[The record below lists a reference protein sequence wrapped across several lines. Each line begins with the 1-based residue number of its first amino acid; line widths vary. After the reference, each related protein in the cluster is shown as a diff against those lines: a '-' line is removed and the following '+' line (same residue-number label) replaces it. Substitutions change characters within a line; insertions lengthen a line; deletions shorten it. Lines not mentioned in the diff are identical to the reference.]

1 MNSNN
6 VLQKVRMMV
15 FGFLMLFIL
24 NPISVSANGVSDA
37 IQKVVNVYPNSC
49 SYFTSDGKSDSNS
62 SDSRCSLVNI
72 PSRGGLPSGKTV
84 KDAKGGNAW
93 SCHGFA
99 EYVWYVVF
107 GHCTNTQAKKISAS
121 ELKVGDFIR
130 FTGHSAI
137 YLGENGN
144 YYYVYD
150 SNWASPAD
158 NKVRYNHTIS
168 KSRGI
173 EYCYRATNY
182 DSVANDS
189 PALAIKNPTIVGTY
203 WGNMTDIT
211 FRPVVII
218 NNPETVEK
226 VRFAVWTTGDQSDL
240 KWYDANYNGIGGYFK
255 DIDFTDFA
263 NKLYICHV
271 YVYGYNGNVQSV
283 EMERLDNYDYSKPS
297 IRGVYWGNATDTTF
311 RPVVAI
317 SNPTSIRSVRFAVWS
332 TSDQGDLKWYDANY
346 NGAGDYF
353 KDIEYGSFV
362 SQHYFCHIYIYGND
376 GSTQAIALNDF
387 DTYNAEGNFET
398 VTGGVGCVSIRGWA
412 FDRSN
417 KNESVYIHCYAKDS
431 AGKATLIGITLA
443 NLERPDVNNAY
454 SVGNNHGFSEKFI
467 TSLSGTY
474 TIEASAINIGG
485 GKVVTFLGAKTVTI
499 TQPTI
504 YFDSCGGNE
513 CTPRNVI
520 NMEHYGVLPNTSR
533 SGYIFDGWYTEK
545 EDGEKVEEDDIIMLT
560 NDQTLYAHWTK
571 KCEHMNV
578 EVKNSNKPS
587 CIEKGYTGDIY
598 CKDCGIKLSAGTTIA
613 KTDHIWDAGK
623 ITKVATC
630 TESGTKT
637 YTCTNCNTTKTEE
650 IPATGNHQNTELRNV
665 KEATCA
671 QEGYTGDTYCKD
683 CGTKLSSGTAIAK
696 TDHTWDSGKVTKA
709 ATCTESGTKT
719 YTCTSCNTTKTE
731 EIPATGN
738 HQNTELRNVKEATCA
753 QEGYTGDTY
762 CKDCGTKLASG
773 KIIAKTDH
781 IWDTGRITKAAT
793 CKESGTKTY
802 TCTSCNT
809 TKTEEIP
816 ATGNHQNTELRNV
829 KEATC
834 TEEGYTGDTYCK
846 DCGTK
851 LSSGETIAKTEHTW
865 DSGKITKAATCK
877 ESGIKTYTCTNC
889 NTTKTEE
896 IPATGNHQNM
906 ELRNEKVATCTEEGY
921 TGDTYCK
928 DCGTKLSSGT
938 MIAKTTHTWDSG
950 KITKAATCKEPGT
963 KTYTCTSCN
972 TTKTEEIPA
981 TGNHQNTEL
990 RNVKAATCTEEGY
1003 TGDTYCKDCGMKL
1016 SSGETIGKTDHT
1028 WDSGKILKAATCK
1041 EAGIKTY
1048 TCTSCNTTRL
1058 EEIPAT
1064 GNHQNTEL
1072 RNVKEATCA
1081 QEGYTGDTYCKDCG
1095 EKLSSG
1101 KTIAKTDHIWDSGR
1115 ITKPAT
1121 DTESGIKTYTCIN
1134 CNTTRTEEIPAT
1146 GEHLNTEL
1154 RGAKSATCLE
1164 EGYTGDTYCKDCG
1177 TKLSSGTVIPKTG
1190 HIWDEGVV
1198 TKATT
1203 CAEKGI
1209 RTYTCSICESTKIE
1223 EIPSTGHGTK
1233 ITKFAKEA
1241 TYTQEGYTGDIYC
1254 QDCGTLLEE
1263 GKVLAKLEQPKQ
1275 TVTPGEMIGDK
1286 ASNGVYKVL
1295 ADGRSVEFVRQIVQS
1310 KAVKIPDTVSINGTI
1325 YAVTGISANA
1335 FKNNQLLRTTVIG
1348 RNVRRIGKQAFYNCK
1363 NLRTITIRTS
1373 MLTKK
1378 NIGTKAFKGTYK
1390 KIKVKV
1396 PAKQFKTYKKFFKSK
1411 GMSTKAIYKK

>member
-1 MNSNN
+1 M
-6 VLQKVRMMV
+6 VQKR
-15 FGFLMLFIL
+15 
-24 NPISVSANGVSDA
+24 
-37 IQKVVNVYPNSC
+37 K
-49 SYFTSDGKSDSNS
+49 
-62 SDSRCSLVNI
+62 
-72 PSRGGLPSGKTV
+72 
-84 KDAKGGNAW
+84 
-93 SCHGFA
+93 
-99 EYVWYVVF
+99 
-107 GHCTNTQAKKISAS
+107 
-121 ELKVGDFIR
+121 LKVTILALMILVMTLMASHHVLAADAGTRDDALKWVYAQEGKFLDYDGAYGAQCVDLI
-130 FTGHSAI
+130 AYYYK
-137 YLGENGN
+137 YLGQSKYVKGNGCDYVSNALPHGWIRIKNTADFVPEPGDIAVWGTELSAYGHVAIILSADVHSFVSMDQNWPRGSACKRVTHN
-144 YYYVYD
+144 Y
-150 SNWASPAD
+150 
-158 NKVRYNHTIS
+158 NKFWGVIRPNF
-168 KSRGI
+168 KS
-173 EYCYRATNY
+173 TTTMN
-182 DSVANDS
+182 
-189 PALAIKNPTIVGTY
+189 NPTIVGTY

-255 DIDFTDFA
+255 DIDFVDFA

-271 YVYGYNGNVQSV
+271 YVYGYNGSVQSV

-317 SNPTSIRSVRFAVWS
+317 SNPTSIKSVRFAVWS
-332 TSDQGDLKWYDANY
+332 TSDQRDLKWYDANY

-353 KDIEYGSFV
+353 KDIEYSSFV

-398 VTGGVGCVSIRGWA
+398 ATGGVGCISIRGWA

-474 TIEASAINIGG
+474 TIEASAMNIGG
-485 GKVVTFLGAKTVTI
+485 GKDVTFLGTKTVTI

-513 CTPRNVI
+513 CEPRNVI
-520 NMEHYGVLPNTSR
+520 NMEHYGVLPNPSR

-587 CIEKGYTGDIY
+587 C
-598 CKDCGIKLSAGTTIA
+598 
-613 KTDHIWDAGK
+613 
-623 ITKVATC
+623 
-630 TESGTKT
+630 TE
-637 YTCTNCNTTKTEE
+637 
-650 IPATGNHQNTELRNV
+650 
-665 KEATCA
+665 
-671 QEGYTGDTYCKD
+671 EGYTGDTYCKD
-683 CGTKLSSGTAIAK
+683 CGTKLSSGKTIAK
-696 TDHTWDSGKVTKA
+696 TEHTWDSGKITKA
-709 ATCTESGTKT
+709 ATCT
-719 YTCTSCNTTKTE
+719 
-731 EIPATGN
+731 
-738 HQNTELRNVKEATCA
+738 
-753 QEGYTGDTY
+753 
-762 CKDCGTKLASG
+762 
-773 KIIAKTDH
+773 
-781 IWDTGRITKAAT
+781 
-793 CKESGTKTY
+793 ESGTKTY

-851 LSSGETIAKTEHTW
+851 LSSGKTIAKTDHTW
-865 DSGKITKAATCK
+865 DAGKITKAATCK
-877 ESGIKTYTCTNC
+877 ESGTKTYTCTSC

-896 IPATGNHQNM
+896 IPATRNHQNT
-906 ELRNEKVATCTEEGY
+906 ELRNVKEATCAQEGY

-928 DCGTKLSSGT
+928 DCGTKLSSGKT
-938 MIAKTTHTWDSG
+938 IAKTDHTWDAG
-950 KITKAATCKEPGT
+950 KIAKAATCKEPGT

-990 RNVKAATCTEEGY
+990 RNVKEATCAQEGYTGDIYCKDCGTKLSSGKTIAKTEHTWDAGKVTKAATCTE
-1003 TGDTYCKDCGMKL
+1003 
-1016 SSGETIGKTDHT
+1016 SGT
-1028 WDSGKILKAATCK
+1028 
-1041 EAGIKTY
+1041 KTY
-1048 TCTSCNTTRL
+1048 TCTSCNTTKT

-1223 EIPSTGHGTK
+1223 EIPSTGHGIK

>member
-1 MNSNN
+1 MKRRRRKM
-6 VLQKVRMMV
+6 VQKR
-15 FGFLMLFIL
+15 
-24 NPISVSANGVSDA
+24 
-37 IQKVVNVYPNSC
+37 K
-49 SYFTSDGKSDSNS
+49 
-62 SDSRCSLVNI
+62 
-72 PSRGGLPSGKTV
+72 
-84 KDAKGGNAW
+84 
-93 SCHGFA
+93 
-99 EYVWYVVF
+99 
-107 GHCTNTQAKKISAS
+107 
-121 ELKVGDFIR
+121 LKVTILALMILVMTLMASHHVLAADAGTRDDALKWVYAQEGKFLDYDGAYGAQCVDLI
-130 FTGHSAI
+130 AYYYK
-137 YLGENGN
+137 YLGQSKYVKGNGCDYVSNALPDGWIRIKNTADFVPEPGDIAVWGTELSAYGHVAIILSADVHSFVSMDQNWPRGSACKRVTHN
-144 YYYVYD
+144 Y
-150 SNWASPAD
+150 
-158 NKVRYNHTIS
+158 NKFWGVIRPNF
-168 KSRGI
+168 KS
-173 EYCYRATNY
+173 TTTMN
-182 DSVANDS
+182 
-189 PALAIKNPTIVGTY
+189 NPTIVGTY

-255 DIDFTDFA
+255 DIDFVDFA

-271 YVYGYNGNVQSV
+271 YVYGYNGSVQSV

-317 SNPTSIRSVRFAVWS
+317 SNPTSIKSVRFAVWS
-332 TSDQGDLKWYDANY
+332 TSDQRDLKWYDANY

-353 KDIEYGSFV
+353 KDIEYSSFV

-398 VTGGVGCVSIRGWA
+398 ATGGVGCISIRGWA

-474 TIEASAINIGG
+474 TIEASAMNIGG
-485 GKVVTFLGAKTVTI
+485 GKDVTFLGTKTVTI

-513 CTPRNVI
+513 CEPRNVI
-520 NMEHYGVLPNTSR
+520 NMEHYGVLPNPSR

-587 CIEKGYTGDIY
+587 CTEEGYTGDTY
-598 CKDCGIKLSAGTTIA
+598 CKDCGTKLSSGKTIA
-613 KTDHIWDAGK
+613 KTEHTWDSGK
-623 ITKVATC
+623 ITKAATC

-637 YTCTNCNTTKTEE
+637 YTCTSCNTTKTEEIPATGNHQNTELRNVKEATCTEEGYTGDTYCKDCGTKLSSGKTIAKTDHTWDAGKITKAATCKESGTKTYTCTSCNTTKTEEIPATRNHQNTELRNVKEATCAQEGYTGDTYCKDCGTKLSSGKTIAKTDHTWDAGKIAKAATCKEPGTKTYTCTSCNTTKTEE

-671 QEGYTGDTYCKD
+671 QEGYTGDIYCKD
-683 CGTKLSSGTAIAK
+683 CGTKLSSGKTIAK
-696 TDHTWDSGKVTKA
+696 TEHTWDAGKVTKA

-762 CKDCGTKLASG
+762 CKDCG
-773 KIIAKTDH
+773 
-781 IWDTGRITKAAT
+781 
-793 CKESGTKTY
+793 E
-802 TCTSCNT
+802 
-809 TKTEEIP
+809 
-816 ATGNHQNTELRNV
+816 
-829 KEATC
+829 
-834 TEEGYTGDTYCK
+834 
-846 DCGTK
+846 K
-851 LSSGETIAKTEHTW
+851 LSSGE
-865 DSGKITKAATCK
+865 
-877 ESGIKTYTCTNC
+877 
-889 NTTKTEE
+889 
-896 IPATGNHQNM
+896 
-906 ELRNEKVATCTEEGY
+906 
-921 TGDTYCK
+921 
-928 DCGTKLSSGT
+928 
-938 MIAKTTHTWDSG
+938 
-950 KITKAATCKEPGT
+950 
-963 KTYTCTSCN
+963 
-972 TTKTEEIPA
+972 
-981 TGNHQNTEL
+981 
-990 RNVKAATCTEEGY
+990 
-1003 TGDTYCKDCGMKL
+1003 
-1016 SSGETIGKTDHT
+1016 
-1028 WDSGKILKAATCK
+1028 
-1041 EAGIKTY
+1041 
-1048 TCTSCNTTRL
+1048 
-1058 EEIPAT
+1058 
-1064 GNHQNTEL
+1064 
-1072 RNVKEATCA
+1072 
-1081 QEGYTGDTYCKDCG
+1081 
-1095 EKLSSG
+1095 
-1101 KTIAKTDHIWDSGR
+1101 TIAKTDHIWDSGR

-1223 EIPSTGHGTK
+1223 EIPSTGHGIK

>member
-1 MNSNN
+1 M
-6 VLQKVRMMV
+6 VQKR
-15 FGFLMLFIL
+15 
-24 NPISVSANGVSDA
+24 
-37 IQKVVNVYPNSC
+37 K
-49 SYFTSDGKSDSNS
+49 
-62 SDSRCSLVNI
+62 
-72 PSRGGLPSGKTV
+72 
-84 KDAKGGNAW
+84 
-93 SCHGFA
+93 
-99 EYVWYVVF
+99 
-107 GHCTNTQAKKISAS
+107 
-121 ELKVGDFIR
+121 LKVTILALMILVMTLMASHHVLAADAGTRDDALKWVYAQEGKFLDYDGAYGAQCVDLI
-130 FTGHSAI
+130 AYYYK
-137 YLGENGN
+137 YLGQSKYVKGNGCDYVSNALPDGWIRIKNTADFVPEPGDIAVWGTELSAYGHVAIILSADVHSFVSMDQNWPRGSACKRVTHN
-144 YYYVYD
+144 Y
-150 SNWASPAD
+150 
-158 NKVRYNHTIS
+158 NKFWGVIRPNF
-168 KSRGI
+168 KS
-173 EYCYRATNY
+173 TTTMN
-182 DSVANDS
+182 
-189 PALAIKNPTIVGTY
+189 NPTIVGTY

-255 DIDFTDFA
+255 DIDFVDFA

-271 YVYGYNGNVQSV
+271 YVYGYNGSVQSV

-317 SNPTSIRSVRFAVWS
+317 SNPTSIKSVRFAVWS
-332 TSDQGDLKWYDANY
+332 TSDQRDLKWYDANY

-353 KDIEYGSFV
+353 KDIEYSSFV

-398 VTGGVGCVSIRGWA
+398 ATGGVGCISIRGWA

-474 TIEASAINIGG
+474 TIEASAMNIGG
-485 GKVVTFLGAKTVTI
+485 GKDVTFLGTKTVTI

-513 CTPRNVI
+513 CEPRNVI
-520 NMEHYGVLPNTSR
+520 NMEHYGVLPNPSR

-587 CIEKGYTGDIY
+587 CTEEGYTGDTY
-598 CKDCGIKLSAGTTIA
+598 CKDCGTKLSSGKTIA
-613 KTDHIWDAGK
+613 KTEHTWDSGK
-623 ITKVATC
+623 ITKAATC

-637 YTCTNCNTTKTEE
+637 YTCTSCNTTKTEEIPATGNHQNTELRNVKEATCTEEGYTGDTYCKDCGTKLSSGKTIAKTDHTWDAGKITKAATCKESGTKTYTCTSCNTTKTEEIPATRNHQNTELRNVKEATCAQEGYTGDTYCKDCGTKLSSGKTIAKTDHTWDAGKITKAATCKEPGTKTYTCTSCNTTKTEE

-671 QEGYTGDTYCKD
+671 QEGYTGDIYCKD
-683 CGTKLSSGTAIAK
+683 CGTKLSSGKTIAK
-696 TDHTWDSGKVTKA
+696 TEHTWDAGKVTKA

-762 CKDCGTKLASG
+762 CKDCG
-773 KIIAKTDH
+773 
-781 IWDTGRITKAAT
+781 
-793 CKESGTKTY
+793 E
-802 TCTSCNT
+802 
-809 TKTEEIP
+809 
-816 ATGNHQNTELRNV
+816 
-829 KEATC
+829 
-834 TEEGYTGDTYCK
+834 
-846 DCGTK
+846 K
-851 LSSGETIAKTEHTW
+851 LSSGE
-865 DSGKITKAATCK
+865 
-877 ESGIKTYTCTNC
+877 
-889 NTTKTEE
+889 
-896 IPATGNHQNM
+896 
-906 ELRNEKVATCTEEGY
+906 
-921 TGDTYCK
+921 
-928 DCGTKLSSGT
+928 
-938 MIAKTTHTWDSG
+938 
-950 KITKAATCKEPGT
+950 
-963 KTYTCTSCN
+963 
-972 TTKTEEIPA
+972 
-981 TGNHQNTEL
+981 
-990 RNVKAATCTEEGY
+990 
-1003 TGDTYCKDCGMKL
+1003 
-1016 SSGETIGKTDHT
+1016 
-1028 WDSGKILKAATCK
+1028 
-1041 EAGIKTY
+1041 
-1048 TCTSCNTTRL
+1048 
-1058 EEIPAT
+1058 
-1064 GNHQNTEL
+1064 
-1072 RNVKEATCA
+1072 
-1081 QEGYTGDTYCKDCG
+1081 
-1095 EKLSSG
+1095 
-1101 KTIAKTDHIWDSGR
+1101 TIAKTDHIWDSGR

-1223 EIPSTGHGTK
+1223 EIPSTGHGIK

>member
-1 MNSNN
+1 MTLMASHH
-6 VLQKVRMMV
+6 VLAADAGTRDDALKWVYAQEGK
-15 FGFLMLFIL
+15 FL
-24 NPISVSANGVSDA
+24 D
-37 IQKVVNVYPNSC
+37 Y
-49 SYFTSDGKSDSNS
+49 DGAYGAQCVDLIAYYYK
-62 SDSRCSLVNI
+62 
-72 PSRGGLPSGKTV
+72 
-84 KDAKGGNAW
+84 
-93 SCHGFA
+93 
-99 EYVWYVVF
+99 
-107 GHCTNTQAKKISAS
+107 
-121 ELKVGDFIR
+121 
-130 FTGHSAI
+130 
-137 YLGENGN
+137 YLGQSKYVKGNGCDYVSNALPDGWIRIKNTADFVPEPGDIAVWGTELSAYGHVAIILSADVHSFVSMDQNWPRGSACKRVTHN
-144 YYYVYD
+144 Y
-150 SNWASPAD
+150 
-158 NKVRYNHTIS
+158 NKFWGVIRPNF
-168 KSRGI
+168 KS
-173 EYCYRATNY
+173 TTTMN
-182 DSVANDS
+182 
-189 PALAIKNPTIVGTY
+189 NPTIVGTY

-255 DIDFTDFA
+255 DIDFVDFA

-271 YVYGYNGNVQSV
+271 YVYGYNGSVQSV

-317 SNPTSIRSVRFAVWS
+317 SNPTSIKSVRFAVWS
-332 TSDQGDLKWYDANY
+332 TSDQRDLKWYDANY

-353 KDIEYGSFV
+353 KDIEYSSFV

-398 VTGGVGCVSIRGWA
+398 ATGGVGCISIRGWA

-474 TIEASAINIGG
+474 TIEASAMNIGG
-485 GKVVTFLGAKTVTI
+485 GKDVTFLGTKTVTI

-513 CTPRNVI
+513 CEPRNVI
-520 NMEHYGVLPNTSR
+520 NMEHYGVLPNPSR

-587 CIEKGYTGDIY
+587 C
-598 CKDCGIKLSAGTTIA
+598 
-613 KTDHIWDAGK
+613 
-623 ITKVATC
+623 
-630 TESGTKT
+630 TE
-637 YTCTNCNTTKTEE
+637 
-650 IPATGNHQNTELRNV
+650 
-665 KEATCA
+665 
-671 QEGYTGDTYCKD
+671 EGYTGDTYCKD
-683 CGTKLSSGTAIAK
+683 CGTKLSSGKTIAK
-696 TDHTWDSGKVTKA
+696 TEHTWDSGKITKA
-709 ATCTESGTKT
+709 ATCT
-719 YTCTSCNTTKTE
+719 
-731 EIPATGN
+731 
-738 HQNTELRNVKEATCA
+738 
-753 QEGYTGDTY
+753 
-762 CKDCGTKLASG
+762 
-773 KIIAKTDH
+773 
-781 IWDTGRITKAAT
+781 
-793 CKESGTKTY
+793 ESGTKTY

-851 LSSGETIAKTEHTW
+851 LSSGKTIAKTDHTW
-865 DSGKITKAATCK
+865 DAGKITKAATCK
-877 ESGIKTYTCTNC
+877 ESGTKTYTCTSC

-896 IPATGNHQNM
+896 IPATRNHQNT
-906 ELRNEKVATCTEEGY
+906 ELRNVKEATCAQEGY

-928 DCGTKLSSGT
+928 DCGTKLSSGKT
-938 MIAKTTHTWDSG
+938 IAKTDHTWDAG
-950 KITKAATCKEPGT
+950 KIAKAATCKEPGT

-990 RNVKAATCTEEGY
+990 RNVKEATCAQEGYTGDIYCKDCGTKLSSGKTIAKTEHTWDAGKVTKAATCTE
-1003 TGDTYCKDCGMKL
+1003 
-1016 SSGETIGKTDHT
+1016 SGT
-1028 WDSGKILKAATCK
+1028 
-1041 EAGIKTY
+1041 KTY
-1048 TCTSCNTTRL
+1048 TCTSCNTTKT

-1223 EIPSTGHGTK
+1223 EIPSTGHGIK

>member
-1 MNSNN
+1 M
-6 VLQKVRMMV
+6 
-15 FGFLMLFIL
+15 
-24 NPISVSANGVSDA
+24 
-37 IQKVVNVYPNSC
+37 
-49 SYFTSDGKSDSNS
+49 
-62 SDSRCSLVNI
+62 
-72 PSRGGLPSGKTV
+72 
-84 KDAKGGNAW
+84 
-93 SCHGFA
+93 
-99 EYVWYVVF
+99 
-107 GHCTNTQAKKISAS
+107 
-121 ELKVGDFIR
+121 
-130 FTGHSAI
+130 
-137 YLGENGN
+137 
-144 YYYVYD
+144 
-150 SNWASPAD
+150 
-158 NKVRYNHTIS
+158 
-168 KSRGI
+168 
-173 EYCYRATNY
+173 
-182 DSVANDS
+182 
-189 PALAIKNPTIVGTY
+189 
-203 WGNMTDIT
+203 
-211 FRPVVII
+211 
-218 NNPETVEK
+218 
-226 VRFAVWTTGDQSDL
+226 
-240 KWYDANYNGIGGYFK
+240 
-255 DIDFTDFA
+255 
-263 NKLYICHV
+263 
-271 YVYGYNGNVQSV
+271 QSV

-317 SNPTSIRSVRFAVWS
+317 SNPTSIKSVRFAVWS
-332 TSDQGDLKWYDANY
+332 TSDQRDLKWYDANY

-353 KDIEYGSFV
+353 KDIEYSSFV

-398 VTGGVGCVSIRGWA
+398 ATGGVGCISIRGWA

-474 TIEASAINIGG
+474 TIEASAMNIGG
-485 GKVVTFLGAKTVTI
+485 GKDVTFLGTKTVTI

-513 CTPRNVI
+513 CEPRNVI
-520 NMEHYGVLPNTSR
+520 NMEHYGVLPNPSR

-587 CIEKGYTGDIY
+587 C
-598 CKDCGIKLSAGTTIA
+598 
-613 KTDHIWDAGK
+613 
-623 ITKVATC
+623 
-630 TESGTKT
+630 TE
-637 YTCTNCNTTKTEE
+637 
-650 IPATGNHQNTELRNV
+650 
-665 KEATCA
+665 
-671 QEGYTGDTYCKD
+671 EGYTGDTYCKD
-683 CGTKLSSGTAIAK
+683 CGTKLSSGKTIAK
-696 TDHTWDSGKVTKA
+696 TEHTWDSGKITKA
-709 ATCTESGTKT
+709 ATCT
-719 YTCTSCNTTKTE
+719 
-731 EIPATGN
+731 
-738 HQNTELRNVKEATCA
+738 
-753 QEGYTGDTY
+753 
-762 CKDCGTKLASG
+762 
-773 KIIAKTDH
+773 
-781 IWDTGRITKAAT
+781 
-793 CKESGTKTY
+793 ESGTKTY

-851 LSSGETIAKTEHTW
+851 LSSGKTIAKTDHTW
-865 DSGKITKAATCK
+865 DAGKITKAATCK
-877 ESGIKTYTCTNC
+877 ES
-889 NTTKTEE
+889 
-896 IPATGNHQNM
+896 
-906 ELRNEKVATCTEEGY
+906 
-921 TGDTYCK
+921 
-928 DCGTKLSSGT
+928 
-938 MIAKTTHTWDSG
+938 
-950 KITKAATCKEPGT
+950 GT

-981 TGNHQNTEL
+981 TRNHQNTEL
-990 RNVKAATCTEEGY
+990 RNVKEATCAQEGY
-1003 TGDTYCKDCGMKL
+1003 TGDTYCKDCGTKL
-1016 SSGETIGKTDHT
+1016 SSGKTIAKTDHT
-1028 WDSGKILKAATCK
+1028 WDAGKITKAATCK
-1041 EAGIKTY
+1041 ESGTKTY
-1048 TCTSCNTTRL
+1048 TCTSCNTTKT

-1223 EIPSTGHGTK
+1223 EIPSTGHGIK

-1241 TYTQEGYTGDIYC
+1241 TYTQEGYTGDIYY

>member
-1 MNSNN
+1 M
-6 VLQKVRMMV
+6 VQKR
-15 FGFLMLFIL
+15 
-24 NPISVSANGVSDA
+24 
-37 IQKVVNVYPNSC
+37 K
-49 SYFTSDGKSDSNS
+49 
-62 SDSRCSLVNI
+62 
-72 PSRGGLPSGKTV
+72 
-84 KDAKGGNAW
+84 
-93 SCHGFA
+93 
-99 EYVWYVVF
+99 
-107 GHCTNTQAKKISAS
+107 
-121 ELKVGDFIR
+121 LKVTILALMILVMTLMASHHVLAADAGTRDDALKWVYAQEGKFLDYDGAYGAQCVDLI
-130 FTGHSAI
+130 AYYYK
-137 YLGENGN
+137 YLGQSKYVKGNGCDYVSNALPDGWIRIKNTADFVPEPGDIAVWGTELSAYGHVAIILSADVHSFVSMDQNWPRGSACKRVTHN
-144 YYYVYD
+144 Y
-150 SNWASPAD
+150 
-158 NKVRYNHTIS
+158 NKFWGVIRPNF
-168 KSRGI
+168 KS
-173 EYCYRATNY
+173 TTTMN
-182 DSVANDS
+182 
-189 PALAIKNPTIVGTY
+189 NPTIVGTY

-255 DIDFTDFA
+255 DIDFVDFA

-271 YVYGYNGNVQSV
+271 YVYGYNGSVQSV

-317 SNPTSIRSVRFAVWS
+317 SNPTSIKSVRFAVWS
-332 TSDQGDLKWYDANY
+332 TSDQRDLKWYDANY

-353 KDIEYGSFV
+353 KDIEYSSFV

-387 DTYNAEGNFET
+387 DTYNAEGDFET
-398 VTGGVGCVSIRGWA
+398 ATGGVGCISIRGWA

-474 TIEASAINIGG
+474 TIEASAMNIGG
-485 GKVVTFLGAKTVTI
+485 GKDVTFLGTKTVTI

-513 CTPRNVI
+513 CEPRNVI
-520 NMEHYGVLPNTSR
+520 NMEHYGVLPNPSR

-587 CIEKGYTGDIY
+587 C
-598 CKDCGIKLSAGTTIA
+598 
-613 KTDHIWDAGK
+613 
-623 ITKVATC
+623 
-630 TESGTKT
+630 TE
-637 YTCTNCNTTKTEE
+637 
-650 IPATGNHQNTELRNV
+650 
-665 KEATCA
+665 
-671 QEGYTGDTYCKD
+671 EGYTGDTYCKD
-683 CGTKLSSGTAIAK
+683 CGTKLSSGKTIAK
-696 TDHTWDSGKVTKA
+696 TEHTWDSGKITKA
-709 ATCTESGTKT
+709 ATCT
-719 YTCTSCNTTKTE
+719 
-731 EIPATGN
+731 
-738 HQNTELRNVKEATCA
+738 
-753 QEGYTGDTY
+753 
-762 CKDCGTKLASG
+762 
-773 KIIAKTDH
+773 
-781 IWDTGRITKAAT
+781 
-793 CKESGTKTY
+793 ESGTKTY

-851 LSSGETIAKTEHTW
+851 LSSGKTIAKTDHTW
-865 DSGKITKAATCK
+865 DAGKITKAATCK
-877 ESGIKTYTCTNC
+877 ESGTKTYTCTSC

-896 IPATGNHQNM
+896 IPATRNHQNT
-906 ELRNEKVATCTEEGY
+906 ELRNVKEATCAQEGY

-928 DCGTKLSSGT
+928 DCGTKLSSGKT
-938 MIAKTTHTWDSG
+938 IAKTDHTWDAG
-950 KITKAATCKEPGT
+950 KIAKAATCKEPGT

-990 RNVKAATCTEEGY
+990 RNVKEATCAQEGYTGDIYCKDCGTKLSSGKTIAKTEHTWDAGKVTKAATCTE
-1003 TGDTYCKDCGMKL
+1003 
-1016 SSGETIGKTDHT
+1016 SGT
-1028 WDSGKILKAATCK
+1028 
-1041 EAGIKTY
+1041 KTY
-1048 TCTSCNTTRL
+1048 TCTSCNTTKT

-1223 EIPSTGHGTK
+1223 EIPSTGHGIK

>member
-1 MNSNN
+1 M
-6 VLQKVRMMV
+6 VQKR
-15 FGFLMLFIL
+15 
-24 NPISVSANGVSDA
+24 
-37 IQKVVNVYPNSC
+37 K
-49 SYFTSDGKSDSNS
+49 
-62 SDSRCSLVNI
+62 
-72 PSRGGLPSGKTV
+72 
-84 KDAKGGNAW
+84 
-93 SCHGFA
+93 
-99 EYVWYVVF
+99 
-107 GHCTNTQAKKISAS
+107 
-121 ELKVGDFIR
+121 LKVTILALMILVMTLMASHHVLAADAGTRDDALKWVYAQEGKFLDYDGAYGAQCVDLI
-130 FTGHSAI
+130 AYYYK
-137 YLGENGN
+137 YLGQSKYVKGNGCDYVSNALPDGWIRIKNTADFVPEPGDIAVWGTELSAYGHVAIILSADVHSFVSMDQNWPRGSACKRVTHN
-144 YYYVYD
+144 Y
-150 SNWASPAD
+150 
-158 NKVRYNHTIS
+158 NKFWGVIRPNF
-168 KSRGI
+168 KS
-173 EYCYRATNY
+173 TTTMN
-182 DSVANDS
+182 
-189 PALAIKNPTIVGTY
+189 NPTIVGTY

-255 DIDFTDFA
+255 DIDFVDFA

-271 YVYGYNGNVQSV
+271 YVYGYNGSVQSV

-317 SNPTSIRSVRFAVWS
+317 SNPTSIKSVRFAVWS
-332 TSDQGDLKWYDANY
+332 TSDQRDLKWYDANY

-353 KDIEYGSFV
+353 KDIEYSSFV

-398 VTGGVGCVSIRGWA
+398 ATGGVGCISIRGWA

-474 TIEASAINIGG
+474 TIEASAMNIGG
-485 GKVVTFLGAKTVTI
+485 GKDVTFLGTKTVTI

-513 CTPRNVI
+513 CEPRNVI
-520 NMEHYGVLPNTSR
+520 NMEHYGVLPNPSR

-587 CIEKGYTGDIY
+587 C
-598 CKDCGIKLSAGTTIA
+598 
-613 KTDHIWDAGK
+613 
-623 ITKVATC
+623 
-630 TESGTKT
+630 TE
-637 YTCTNCNTTKTEE
+637 
-650 IPATGNHQNTELRNV
+650 
-665 KEATCA
+665 
-671 QEGYTGDTYCKD
+671 EGYTGDTYCKD
-683 CGTKLSSGTAIAK
+683 CGTKLSSGKTIAK
-696 TDHTWDSGKVTKA
+696 TEHTWDSGKITKA
-709 ATCTESGTKT
+709 ATCT
-719 YTCTSCNTTKTE
+719 
-731 EIPATGN
+731 
-738 HQNTELRNVKEATCA
+738 
-753 QEGYTGDTY
+753 
-762 CKDCGTKLASG
+762 
-773 KIIAKTDH
+773 
-781 IWDTGRITKAAT
+781 
-793 CKESGTKTY
+793 ESGTKTY

-851 LSSGETIAKTEHTW
+851 LSSGKTIAKTDHTW
-865 DSGKITKAATCK
+865 DAGKITKAATCK
-877 ESGIKTYTCTNC
+877 ESGTKTYTCTSC

-896 IPATGNHQNM
+896 IPATRNHQNT
-906 ELRNEKVATCTEEGY
+906 ELRNVKEATCAQEGY

-928 DCGTKLSSGT
+928 DCGTKLSSGKT
-938 MIAKTTHTWDSG
+938 IAKTDHTWDAG
-950 KITKAATCKEPGT
+950 KIEKAATCKEPGT

-990 RNVKAATCTEEGY
+990 RNVKEATCAQEGYTGDIYCKDCGTKLSSGKTIAKTEHTWDAGKVTKAATCTE
-1003 TGDTYCKDCGMKL
+1003 
-1016 SSGETIGKTDHT
+1016 SGT
-1028 WDSGKILKAATCK
+1028 
-1041 EAGIKTY
+1041 KTY
-1048 TCTSCNTTRL
+1048 TCTSCNTTKT

-1223 EIPSTGHGTK
+1223 EIPSTGHGIK

>member
-1 MNSNN
+1 M
-6 VLQKVRMMV
+6 VQKR
-15 FGFLMLFIL
+15 
-24 NPISVSANGVSDA
+24 
-37 IQKVVNVYPNSC
+37 K
-49 SYFTSDGKSDSNS
+49 
-62 SDSRCSLVNI
+62 
-72 PSRGGLPSGKTV
+72 
-84 KDAKGGNAW
+84 
-93 SCHGFA
+93 
-99 EYVWYVVF
+99 
-107 GHCTNTQAKKISAS
+107 
-121 ELKVGDFIR
+121 LKVTILALMILVMTLMASHHVLAADAGTRDDALKWVYAQEGKFLDYDGAYGAQCVDLI
-130 FTGHSAI
+130 AYYYK
-137 YLGENGN
+137 YLGQSKYVKGNGCDYVSNALPDGWIRIKNTADFVPEPGDIAVWGTELSAYGHVAIILSADVHSFVSMDQNWPRGSACKRVTHN
-144 YYYVYD
+144 Y
-150 SNWASPAD
+150 
-158 NKVRYNHTIS
+158 NKFWGVIRPNF
-168 KSRGI
+168 KS
-173 EYCYRATNY
+173 TTTMN
-182 DSVANDS
+182 
-189 PALAIKNPTIVGTY
+189 NPTIVGTY

-255 DIDFTDFA
+255 DIDFVDFA

-271 YVYGYNGNVQSV
+271 YVYGYNGSVQSV

-317 SNPTSIRSVRFAVWS
+317 SNPTSIKSVRFAVWS
-332 TSDQGDLKWYDANY
+332 TSDQRDLKWYDANY

-353 KDIEYGSFV
+353 KDIEYSSFV

-398 VTGGVGCVSIRGWA
+398 ATGGVGCISIRGWA

-474 TIEASAINIGG
+474 TIEASAMNIGG
-485 GKVVTFLGAKTVTI
+485 GKDVTFLGTKTVTI

-513 CTPRNVI
+513 CEPRNVI
-520 NMEHYGVLPNTSR
+520 NMEHYGVLPNPSR

-587 CIEKGYTGDIY
+587 CTEEGYTGDTY
-598 CKDCGIKLSAGTTIA
+598 CKDCGTKLSSGKTIA
-613 KTDHIWDAGK
+613 KTEHTWDSGK
-623 ITKVATC
+623 ITKAATC

-637 YTCTNCNTTKTEE
+637 YTCTSCNTTKTEEIPATGNHQNTELRNVKEATCTEEGYTGDTYCKDCGTKLSSGKTIAKTDHTWDAGKITKAATCKESGTKTYTCTSCNTTKTEEIPATRNHQNTELRNVKEATCAQEGYTGDTYCKDCGTKLSSGKTIAKTDHTWDAGKITKAATCKEPGTKTYTCTSCNTTKTEE

-671 QEGYTGDTYCKD
+671 QEGYTGDIYCKD
-683 CGTKLSSGTAIAK
+683 CGTKLSSGKTIAK
-696 TDHTWDSGKVTKA
+696 TEHTWDAGKIAKA

-762 CKDCGTKLASG
+762 CKDCG
-773 KIIAKTDH
+773 
-781 IWDTGRITKAAT
+781 
-793 CKESGTKTY
+793 E
-802 TCTSCNT
+802 
-809 TKTEEIP
+809 
-816 ATGNHQNTELRNV
+816 
-829 KEATC
+829 
-834 TEEGYTGDTYCK
+834 
-846 DCGTK
+846 K
-851 LSSGETIAKTEHTW
+851 LSSGE
-865 DSGKITKAATCK
+865 
-877 ESGIKTYTCTNC
+877 
-889 NTTKTEE
+889 
-896 IPATGNHQNM
+896 
-906 ELRNEKVATCTEEGY
+906 
-921 TGDTYCK
+921 
-928 DCGTKLSSGT
+928 
-938 MIAKTTHTWDSG
+938 
-950 KITKAATCKEPGT
+950 
-963 KTYTCTSCN
+963 
-972 TTKTEEIPA
+972 
-981 TGNHQNTEL
+981 
-990 RNVKAATCTEEGY
+990 
-1003 TGDTYCKDCGMKL
+1003 
-1016 SSGETIGKTDHT
+1016 
-1028 WDSGKILKAATCK
+1028 
-1041 EAGIKTY
+1041 
-1048 TCTSCNTTRL
+1048 
-1058 EEIPAT
+1058 
-1064 GNHQNTEL
+1064 
-1072 RNVKEATCA
+1072 
-1081 QEGYTGDTYCKDCG
+1081 
-1095 EKLSSG
+1095 
-1101 KTIAKTDHIWDSGR
+1101 TIAKTDHIWDSGR

-1223 EIPSTGHGTK
+1223 EIPSTGHGIK

>member
-1 MNSNN
+1 M
-6 VLQKVRMMV
+6 VQKR
-15 FGFLMLFIL
+15 
-24 NPISVSANGVSDA
+24 
-37 IQKVVNVYPNSC
+37 K
-49 SYFTSDGKSDSNS
+49 
-62 SDSRCSLVNI
+62 
-72 PSRGGLPSGKTV
+72 
-84 KDAKGGNAW
+84 
-93 SCHGFA
+93 
-99 EYVWYVVF
+99 
-107 GHCTNTQAKKISAS
+107 
-121 ELKVGDFIR
+121 LKVTILALMILVMTLMASHHVLAADAGTRDDALKWVYAQEGKFLDYDGAYGAQCVDLI
-130 FTGHSAI
+130 AYYYK
-137 YLGENGN
+137 YLGQSKYVKGNGCDYVSNALPDGWIRIKNTADFVPEPGDIAVWGTELSAYGHVAIILSADVHSFVSMDQNWPRGSACKRVTHN
-144 YYYVYD
+144 Y
-150 SNWASPAD
+150 
-158 NKVRYNHTIS
+158 NKFWGVIRPNF
-168 KSRGI
+168 KS
-173 EYCYRATNY
+173 TTTMN
-182 DSVANDS
+182 
-189 PALAIKNPTIVGTY
+189 NPTIVGTY

-255 DIDFTDFA
+255 DIDFVDFA

-271 YVYGYNGNVQSV
+271 YVYGYNGSVQSV

-317 SNPTSIRSVRFAVWS
+317 SNPTSIKSVRFAVWS
-332 TSDQGDLKWYDANY
+332 TSDQRDLKWYDANY

-353 KDIEYGSFV
+353 KDIEYSSFV

-398 VTGGVGCVSIRGWA
+398 ATGGVGCISIRGWA

-474 TIEASAINIGG
+474 TIEASAMNIGG
-485 GKVVTFLGAKTVTI
+485 GKDVTFLGTKTVTI

-513 CTPRNVI
+513 CEPRNVI
-520 NMEHYGVLPNTSR
+520 NMEHYGVLPNPSR

-587 CIEKGYTGDIY
+587 CTEEGYTGDTY
-598 CKDCGIKLSAGTTIA
+598 CKDCGTKLSSGKTIA
-613 KTDHIWDAGK
+613 KTEHTWDSGK
-623 ITKVATC
+623 ITKAATC

-637 YTCTNCNTTKTEE
+637 YTCTSCNTTKTEEITATGNHQNTELRNVKEATCTEEGYTGDTYCKDCGTKLSSGKTIAKTDHTWDAGKITKAATCKESGTKTYTCTSCNTTKTEE
-650 IPATGNHQNTELRNV
+650 IPATRNHQNTELRNV

-683 CGTKLSSGTAIAK
+683 CGTKLSSGKTIAK
-696 TDHTWDSGKVTKA
+696 TDHTWDAGKIAKA
-709 ATCTESGTKT
+709 ATCKEPGTKT

-753 QEGYTGDTY
+753 QEGYTGDIY
-762 CKDCGTKLASG
+762 CKDCGTKLSSG
-773 KIIAKTDH
+773 KTIAKTEH
-781 IWDTGRITKAAT
+781 TWDAGKVTKAAT
-793 CKESGTKTY
+793 CTESGTKTY

-809 TKTEEIP
+809 TKT
-816 ATGNHQNTELRNV
+816 
-829 KEATC
+829 
-834 TEEGYTGDTYCK
+834 
-846 DCGTK
+846 
-851 LSSGETIAKTEHTW
+851 
-865 DSGKITKAATCK
+865 
-877 ESGIKTYTCTNC
+877 
-889 NTTKTEE
+889 
-896 IPATGNHQNM
+896 
-906 ELRNEKVATCTEEGY
+906 
-921 TGDTYCK
+921 
-928 DCGTKLSSGT
+928 
-938 MIAKTTHTWDSG
+938 
-950 KITKAATCKEPGT
+950 
-963 KTYTCTSCN
+963 
-972 TTKTEEIPA
+972 
-981 TGNHQNTEL
+981 
-990 RNVKAATCTEEGY
+990 
-1003 TGDTYCKDCGMKL
+1003 
-1016 SSGETIGKTDHT
+1016 
-1028 WDSGKILKAATCK
+1028 
-1041 EAGIKTY
+1041 
-1048 TCTSCNTTRL
+1048 

-1223 EIPSTGHGTK
+1223 EIPSTGHGIK

>member
-1 MNSNN
+1 MILVMTLMASHH
-6 VLQKVRMMV
+6 VLAADAGTRDDALKWVYAQEGK
-15 FGFLMLFIL
+15 FL
-24 NPISVSANGVSDA
+24 D
-37 IQKVVNVYPNSC
+37 Y
-49 SYFTSDGKSDSNS
+49 DGAYGAQCVDLIAYYYK
-62 SDSRCSLVNI
+62 
-72 PSRGGLPSGKTV
+72 
-84 KDAKGGNAW
+84 
-93 SCHGFA
+93 
-99 EYVWYVVF
+99 
-107 GHCTNTQAKKISAS
+107 
-121 ELKVGDFIR
+121 
-130 FTGHSAI
+130 
-137 YLGENGN
+137 YLGQSKYVKGNGCDYVSNALPDGWIRIKNTADFVPEPGDIAVWGTELSAYGHVAIILSADVHSFVSMDQNWPRGSACKRVTHN
-144 YYYVYD
+144 Y
-150 SNWASPAD
+150 
-158 NKVRYNHTIS
+158 NKFWGVIRPNF
-168 KSRGI
+168 KS
-173 EYCYRATNY
+173 TTTMN
-182 DSVANDS
+182 
-189 PALAIKNPTIVGTY
+189 NPTIVGTY

-255 DIDFTDFA
+255 DIDFVDFA

-271 YVYGYNGNVQSV
+271 YVYGYNGSVQSV

-317 SNPTSIRSVRFAVWS
+317 SNPTSIKSVRFAVWS
-332 TSDQGDLKWYDANY
+332 TSDQRDLKWYDANY

-353 KDIEYGSFV
+353 KDIEYSSFV

-398 VTGGVGCVSIRGWA
+398 ATGGVGCISIRGWA

-474 TIEASAINIGG
+474 TIEASAMNIGG
-485 GKVVTFLGAKTVTI
+485 GKDVTFLGTKTVTI

-513 CTPRNVI
+513 CEPRNVI
-520 NMEHYGVLPNTSR
+520 NMEHYGVLPNPSR

-587 CIEKGYTGDIY
+587 C
-598 CKDCGIKLSAGTTIA
+598 
-613 KTDHIWDAGK
+613 
-623 ITKVATC
+623 
-630 TESGTKT
+630 TE
-637 YTCTNCNTTKTEE
+637 
-650 IPATGNHQNTELRNV
+650 
-665 KEATCA
+665 
-671 QEGYTGDTYCKD
+671 EGYTGDTYCKD
-683 CGTKLSSGTAIAK
+683 CGTKLSSGKTIAK
-696 TDHTWDSGKVTKA
+696 TEHTWDSGKITKA
-709 ATCTESGTKT
+709 ATCT
-719 YTCTSCNTTKTE
+719 
-731 EIPATGN
+731 
-738 HQNTELRNVKEATCA
+738 
-753 QEGYTGDTY
+753 
-762 CKDCGTKLASG
+762 
-773 KIIAKTDH
+773 
-781 IWDTGRITKAAT
+781 
-793 CKESGTKTY
+793 ESGTKTY

-851 LSSGETIAKTEHTW
+851 LSSGKTIAKTDHTW
-865 DSGKITKAATCK
+865 DAGKITKAATCK
-877 ESGIKTYTCTNC
+877 EPGTKTYTCTSC

-896 IPATGNHQNM
+896 IPATRNHQNT
-906 ELRNEKVATCTEEGY
+906 ELRNVKEATCAQEGY

-928 DCGTKLSSGT
+928 DCGTKLSSGKT
-938 MIAKTTHTWDSG
+938 IAKTDHTWDAG
-950 KITKAATCKEPGT
+950 KIAKAATCKEPGT

-990 RNVKAATCTEEGY
+990 RNVKEATCAQEGYTGDIYCKDCGTKLSSGKTIAKTEHTWDAGKVTKAATCTE
-1003 TGDTYCKDCGMKL
+1003 
-1016 SSGETIGKTDHT
+1016 SGT
-1028 WDSGKILKAATCK
+1028 
-1041 EAGIKTY
+1041 KTY
-1048 TCTSCNTTRL
+1048 TCTSCNTTKT

-1223 EIPSTGHGTK
+1223 EIPSTGHGIK

>member
-1 MNSNN
+1 M
-6 VLQKVRMMV
+6 VQKR
-15 FGFLMLFIL
+15 
-24 NPISVSANGVSDA
+24 
-37 IQKVVNVYPNSC
+37 K
-49 SYFTSDGKSDSNS
+49 
-62 SDSRCSLVNI
+62 
-72 PSRGGLPSGKTV
+72 
-84 KDAKGGNAW
+84 
-93 SCHGFA
+93 
-99 EYVWYVVF
+99 
-107 GHCTNTQAKKISAS
+107 
-121 ELKVGDFIR
+121 LKVTILALMILVMTLMASHHVLAADAGTRDDALKWVYAQEGKFLDYDGAYGAQCVDLI
-130 FTGHSAI
+130 AYYYK
-137 YLGENGN
+137 YLGQSKYVKGNGCDYVSNALPDGWIRIKNTADFVPEPGDIAVWGTELSAYGHVAIILSADVHSFVSMDQNWPRGSACKRVTHN
-144 YYYVYD
+144 Y
-150 SNWASPAD
+150 
-158 NKVRYNHTIS
+158 NKFWGVIRPNF
-168 KSRGI
+168 KS
-173 EYCYRATNY
+173 TTTMN
-182 DSVANDS
+182 
-189 PALAIKNPTIVGTY
+189 NPTIVGTY

-255 DIDFTDFA
+255 DIDFVDFA

-271 YVYGYNGNVQSV
+271 YVYGYNGSVQSV

-317 SNPTSIRSVRFAVWS
+317 SNPTSIKSVRFAVWS
-332 TSDQGDLKWYDANY
+332 TSDQRDLKWYDANY

-353 KDIEYGSFV
+353 KDIEYSSFV

-398 VTGGVGCVSIRGWA
+398 ATGGVGCISIRGWA

-474 TIEASAINIGG
+474 TIEASAMNIGG
-485 GKVVTFLGAKTVTI
+485 GKDVTFLGTKTVTI

-513 CTPRNVI
+513 CEPRNVI
-520 NMEHYGVLPNTSR
+520 NMEHYGVLPNPSR

-587 CIEKGYTGDIY
+587 C
-598 CKDCGIKLSAGTTIA
+598 
-613 KTDHIWDAGK
+613 
-623 ITKVATC
+623 
-630 TESGTKT
+630 TE
-637 YTCTNCNTTKTEE
+637 
-650 IPATGNHQNTELRNV
+650 
-665 KEATCA
+665 
-671 QEGYTGDTYCKD
+671 EGYTGDTYCKD
-683 CGTKLSSGTAIAK
+683 CGTKLSSGKTIAK
-696 TDHTWDSGKVTKA
+696 TEHTWDSGKITKA

-762 CKDCGTKLASG
+762 CKDCGTKLSSG
-773 KIIAKTDH
+773 ETIGKTEH
-781 IWDTGRITKAAT
+781 TWDTGRITKAAT
-793 CKESGTKTY
+793 CKES
-802 TCTSCNT
+802 
-809 TKTEEIP
+809 
-816 ATGNHQNTELRNV
+816 
-829 KEATC
+829 
-834 TEEGYTGDTYCK
+834 
-846 DCGTK
+846 
-851 LSSGETIAKTEHTW
+851 
-865 DSGKITKAATCK
+865 
-877 ESGIKTYTCTNC
+877 
-889 NTTKTEE
+889 
-896 IPATGNHQNM
+896 
-906 ELRNEKVATCTEEGY
+906 
-921 TGDTYCK
+921 
-928 DCGTKLSSGT
+928 
-938 MIAKTTHTWDSG
+938 
-950 KITKAATCKEPGT
+950 GT

-1003 TGDTYCKDCGMKL
+1003 TGDTYCKDCGTKLSSGKTIAKTDHTWDAGKITKAATCKEPGTKTYTCTSCNTTKTEEIQATGNHQNTELRNVKAATCTQEGYTGDIYCKDCGTKL
-1016 SSGETIGKTDHT
+1016 SSGETVEKKDHTWDSGKVTKVSTCKEPGMKIYTCTSCNTTKTEEIPATGNHQNTELRNVKEATCLEEGYTGDTYCKDCGTKLSSGKTVSKKDHT

-1177 TKLSSGTVIPKTG
+1177 TKLSSGTVILKTG

-1203 CAEKGI
+1203 CTEKGI
-1209 RTYTCSICESTKIE
+1209 RTYTCSVCESTKIE

-1241 TYTQEGYTGDIYC
+1241 TYTKEGYTGDIYC

-1275 TVTPGEMIGDK
+1275 TVTPGKMIGDK

-1310 KAVKIPDTVSINGTI
+1310 KAVKIPDTVSINGTV
-1325 YAVTGISANA
+1325 YTVTGISANA
-1335 FKNNQLLRTTVIG
+1335 FKNNQLLRTAVIG

-1378 NIGTKAFKGTYK
+1378 NVGAKAFKGTYK

>member
-1 MNSNN
+1 M
-6 VLQKVRMMV
+6 VQKR
-15 FGFLMLFIL
+15 
-24 NPISVSANGVSDA
+24 
-37 IQKVVNVYPNSC
+37 K
-49 SYFTSDGKSDSNS
+49 
-62 SDSRCSLVNI
+62 
-72 PSRGGLPSGKTV
+72 
-84 KDAKGGNAW
+84 
-93 SCHGFA
+93 
-99 EYVWYVVF
+99 
-107 GHCTNTQAKKISAS
+107 
-121 ELKVGDFIR
+121 LKVTILALMILVMTLMASHHVLAADAGTRDDALKWVYAQEGKFLDYDGAYGAQCVDLI
-130 FTGHSAI
+130 AYYYK
-137 YLGENGN
+137 YLGQSKYVKGNGCDYVSNALPDGWIRIKNTADFVPEPGDIAVWGTELSAYGHVAIILSADVHSFVSMDQNWPRGSACKRVTHN
-144 YYYVYD
+144 Y
-150 SNWASPAD
+150 
-158 NKVRYNHTIS
+158 NKFWGVIRPNF
-168 KSRGI
+168 KS
-173 EYCYRATNY
+173 TTTMN
-182 DSVANDS
+182 
-189 PALAIKNPTIVGTY
+189 NPTIVGTY

-255 DIDFTDFA
+255 DIDFVDFA

-271 YVYGYNGNVQSV
+271 YVYGYNGSVQSV

-317 SNPTSIRSVRFAVWS
+317 SNPTSIKSVRFAVWS
-332 TSDQGDLKWYDANY
+332 TSDQRDLKWYDANY

-353 KDIEYGSFV
+353 KDIEYSSFV

-398 VTGGVGCVSIRGWA
+398 ATGGVGCISIRGWA

-474 TIEASAINIGG
+474 TIEASAMNIGG
-485 GKVVTFLGAKTVTI
+485 GKDVTFLGTKTVTI

-513 CTPRNVI
+513 CEPRNVI
-520 NMEHYGVLPNTSR
+520 NMEHYGVLPNPSR

-587 CIEKGYTGDIY
+587 C
-598 CKDCGIKLSAGTTIA
+598 
-613 KTDHIWDAGK
+613 
-623 ITKVATC
+623 
-630 TESGTKT
+630 TE
-637 YTCTNCNTTKTEE
+637 
-650 IPATGNHQNTELRNV
+650 
-665 KEATCA
+665 
-671 QEGYTGDTYCKD
+671 EGYTGDTYCKD
-683 CGTKLSSGTAIAK
+683 CGTKLSSGKTIAK
-696 TDHTWDSGKVTKA
+696 TEHTWDSGKITKA
-709 ATCTESGTKT
+709 ATCT
-719 YTCTSCNTTKTE
+719 
-731 EIPATGN
+731 
-738 HQNTELRNVKEATCA
+738 
-753 QEGYTGDTY
+753 
-762 CKDCGTKLASG
+762 
-773 KIIAKTDH
+773 
-781 IWDTGRITKAAT
+781 
-793 CKESGTKTY
+793 ESGTKTY

-851 LSSGETIAKTEHTW
+851 LSSGKTIAKTDHTW
-865 DSGKITKAATCK
+865 DAGKITKAATCK
-877 ESGIKTYTCTNC
+877 ESGTKTYTCTSC

-896 IPATGNHQNM
+896 IPATRNHQNT
-906 ELRNEKVATCTEEGY
+906 ELRNVKEATCAQEGY

-928 DCGTKLSSGT
+928 DCGTKLAAGKT
-938 MIAKTTHTWDSG
+938 IAKTEHTWDAG
-950 KITKAATCKEPGT
+950 KIAKAATCKEPGT

-990 RNVKAATCTEEGY
+990 RNVKEATCAQEGYTGDIYCKDCGTKLSSGKTIAKTEHTWDAGKVTKAATCTE
-1003 TGDTYCKDCGMKL
+1003 
-1016 SSGETIGKTDHT
+1016 SGT
-1028 WDSGKILKAATCK
+1028 
-1041 EAGIKTY
+1041 KTY
-1048 TCTSCNTTRL
+1048 TCTSCNTTKT

-1223 EIPSTGHGTK
+1223 EIPSTGHGIK

>member
-182 DSVANDS
+182 DSVANES
-189 PALAIKNPTIVGTY
+189 PAHSG
-203 WGNMTDIT
+203 
-211 FRPVVII
+211 
-218 NNPETVEK
+218 NNPFGQIDGIESTYEGVKISGWAVDMDAPNDPVEVHIYVGGAADSGQAK
-226 VRFAVWTTGDQSDL
+226 NVFKLTANLPRGDVSQQ
-240 KWYDANYNGIGGYFK
+240 YPGVGENHGYYGVL
-255 DIDFTDFA
+255 DIEGPEV
-263 NKLYICHV
+263 L
-271 YVYGYNGNVQSV
+271 YVYFYNIGSGENTLIGTPTVQGKNHSPLGHIDGI
-283 EMERLDNYDYSKPS
+283 ESTYE
-297 IRGVYWGNATDTTF
+297 GVK
-311 RPVVAI
+311 I
-317 SNPTSIRSVRFAVWS
+317 S
-332 TSDQGDLKWYDANY
+332 
-346 NGAGDYF
+346 
-353 KDIEYGSFV
+353 
-362 SQHYFCHIYIYGND
+362 
-376 GSTQAIALNDF
+376 
-387 DTYNAEGNFET
+387 
-398 VTGGVGCVSIRGWA
+398 GWA
-412 FDRSN
+412 FDIDIPNDPIEVHIYVGGAADSGQA
-417 KNESVYIHCYAKDS
+417 KNVFKLTADGSRA
-431 AGKATLIGITLA
+431 
-443 NLERPDVNNAY
+443 DVPKKY
-454 SVGNNHGFSEKFI
+454 PGVGENHGFEGLLDITGTETLYVYLYNVGLGENILIGTPTVTGKSHNPVGSIDNISSTCEGVKISGWAIDGDALTESVDIHIYVGGAADSGQAKNVYQIKADIFRQDLEDKFVI
-467 TSLSGTY
+467 AGGKHGY
-474 TIEASAINIGG
+474 SAILDIPGTEDIYIYLINKGSG
-485 GKVVTFLGAKTVTI
+485 ANTLLGISTVSSKEHTLASI
-499 TQPTI
+499 P
-504 YFDSCGGNE
+504 
-513 CTPRNVI
+513 I
-520 NMEHYGVLPNTSR
+520 NQKDAT
-533 SGYIFDGWYTEK
+533 
-545 EDGEKVEEDDIIMLT
+545 
-560 NDQTLYAHWTK
+560 
-571 KCEHMNV
+571 
-578 EVKNSNKPS
+578 
-587 CIEKGYTGDIY
+587 CIEEGYSGDKYCEVCKKIVEKGKTIPKMDHQWNSGEI
-598 CKDCGIKLSAGTTIA
+598 IKT
-613 KTDHIWDAGK
+613 
-623 ITKVATC
+623 ATC
-630 TESGTKT
+630 TEPGTKT

-650 IPATGNHQNTELRNV
+650 IPATGHQHTELRNAS
-665 KEATCA
+665 EATCA

-683 CGTKLSSGTAIAK
+683 CGTKLSSG
-696 TDHTWDSGKVTKA
+696 
-709 ATCTESGTKT
+709 
-719 YTCTSCNTTKTE
+719 
-731 EIPATGN
+731 
-738 HQNTELRNVKEATCA
+738 
-753 QEGYTGDTY
+753 
-762 CKDCGTKLASG
+762 

-781 IWDTGRITKAAT
+781 IWDA
-793 CKESGTKTY
+793 
-802 TCTSCNT
+802 
-809 TKTEEIP
+809 
-816 ATGNHQNTELRNV
+816 
-829 KEATC
+829 
-834 TEEGYTGDTYCK
+834 
-846 DCGTK
+846 
-851 LSSGETIAKTEHTW
+851 
-865 DSGKITKAATCK
+865 
-877 ESGIKTYTCTNC
+877 
-889 NTTKTEE
+889 
-896 IPATGNHQNM
+896 
-906 ELRNEKVATCTEEGY
+906 
-921 TGDTYCK
+921 
-928 DCGTKLSSGT
+928 
-938 MIAKTTHTWDSG
+938 G

-1003 TGDTYCKDCGMKL
+1003 TGDTYCKDCGTKL
-1016 SSGETIGKTDHT
+1016 SSGKIIAKTDHIWDAGKITKVATCTESGTQTYTCTSCNTTRTEEIPATGNHQNTEVRNVKEATCLEEGYTGDTYCKDCGTKLSSGKTVSKKDHT

-1072 RNVKEATCA
+1072 RNVKEATCV

-1378 NIGTKAFKGTYK
+1378 NVGAKAFKGTYK
-1390 KIKVKV
+1390 KVKVKV
-1396 PAKQFKTYKKFFKSK
+1396 PAKQFKTYKKFLKSK
-1411 GMSTKAIYKK
+1411 GMGAKAIYKK

>member
-1 MNSNN
+1 M
-6 VLQKVRMMV
+6 VQKR
-15 FGFLMLFIL
+15 
-24 NPISVSANGVSDA
+24 
-37 IQKVVNVYPNSC
+37 K
-49 SYFTSDGKSDSNS
+49 
-62 SDSRCSLVNI
+62 
-72 PSRGGLPSGKTV
+72 
-84 KDAKGGNAW
+84 
-93 SCHGFA
+93 
-99 EYVWYVVF
+99 
-107 GHCTNTQAKKISAS
+107 
-121 ELKVGDFIR
+121 LKVTILALMILVMTLMASHHVLAADAGTRDDALKWVYAQEGKFLDYDGAYGAQCVDLI
-130 FTGHSAI
+130 AYYYK
-137 YLGENGN
+137 YLGQSKYVKGNGCDYVSNALPDGWIRIKNTADFVPEPGDIAVWGTELSAYGHVAIILSADVHSFVSMDQNWPRGSACKRVTHN
-144 YYYVYD
+144 Y
-150 SNWASPAD
+150 
-158 NKVRYNHTIS
+158 NKFWGVIRPNF
-168 KSRGI
+168 KS
-173 EYCYRATNY
+173 TTTMN
-182 DSVANDS
+182 
-189 PALAIKNPTIVGTY
+189 NPTIVGTY

-255 DIDFTDFA
+255 DIDFVDFA

-271 YVYGYNGNVQSV
+271 YVYGYNGSVQSV

-317 SNPTSIRSVRFAVWS
+317 SNPTSIKSVRFAVWS
-332 TSDQGDLKWYDANY
+332 TSDQRDLKWYDANY

-353 KDIEYGSFV
+353 KDIEYSSFV

-398 VTGGVGCVSIRGWA
+398 ATGGVGCISIRGWA

-474 TIEASAINIGG
+474 TIEASAMNIGG
-485 GKVVTFLGAKTVTI
+485 GKDVTFLGTKTVTI

-513 CTPRNVI
+513 CEPRNVI
-520 NMEHYGVLPNTSR
+520 NMEHYGVLPNPSR

-587 CIEKGYTGDIY
+587 C
-598 CKDCGIKLSAGTTIA
+598 
-613 KTDHIWDAGK
+613 
-623 ITKVATC
+623 
-630 TESGTKT
+630 TE
-637 YTCTNCNTTKTEE
+637 
-650 IPATGNHQNTELRNV
+650 
-665 KEATCA
+665 
-671 QEGYTGDTYCKD
+671 EGYTGDTYCKD
-683 CGTKLSSGTAIAK
+683 CGTKLSSGKTIAK
-696 TDHTWDSGKVTKA
+696 TEHTWDSGKITKA
-709 ATCTESGTKT
+709 ATCT
-719 YTCTSCNTTKTE
+719 
-731 EIPATGN
+731 
-738 HQNTELRNVKEATCA
+738 
-753 QEGYTGDTY
+753 
-762 CKDCGTKLASG
+762 
-773 KIIAKTDH
+773 
-781 IWDTGRITKAAT
+781 
-793 CKESGTKTY
+793 ESGTKTY

-851 LSSGETIAKTEHTW
+851 LSSGKTIAKTDHTW
-865 DSGKITKAATCK
+865 DAGKITKAATCK
-877 ESGIKTYTCTNC
+877 ESGTKTYTCTSC

-896 IPATGNHQNM
+896 IPATRNHQNT
-906 ELRNEKVATCTEEGY
+906 ELRNVKEATCAQEGY

-928 DCGTKLSSGT
+928 DCGTKLSSGKT
-938 MIAKTTHTWDSG
+938 IAKTDHTWDAG
-950 KITKAATCKEPGT
+950 KIAKAATCKEPGT

-990 RNVKAATCTEEGY
+990 RNVKEATCAQEGYTGDIYCKDCGTKLSSGKTIAKTEHTWDAGKVTKAATCTE
-1003 TGDTYCKDCGMKL
+1003 
-1016 SSGETIGKTDHT
+1016 SGT
-1028 WDSGKILKAATCK
+1028 
-1041 EAGIKTY
+1041 KTY
-1048 TCTSCNTTRL
+1048 TCTSCNTTKT

-1134 CNTTRTEEIPAT
+1134 CNITRTEEIPAT

-1223 EIPSTGHGTK
+1223 EIPSTGHGIK

>member
-1 MNSNN
+1 M
-6 VLQKVRMMV
+6 VQKR
-15 FGFLMLFIL
+15 
-24 NPISVSANGVSDA
+24 
-37 IQKVVNVYPNSC
+37 K
-49 SYFTSDGKSDSNS
+49 
-62 SDSRCSLVNI
+62 
-72 PSRGGLPSGKTV
+72 
-84 KDAKGGNAW
+84 
-93 SCHGFA
+93 
-99 EYVWYVVF
+99 
-107 GHCTNTQAKKISAS
+107 
-121 ELKVGDFIR
+121 LKVTILALMILVMTLMASHHVLAADAGTRDDALKWVYAQEGKFLDYDGAYGAQCVDLI
-130 FTGHSAI
+130 AYYYK
-137 YLGENGN
+137 YLGQSKYVKGNGCDYVSNALPDGWIRIKNTADFVPEPGDIAVWGTELSAYGHVAIILSADVHSFVSMDQNWPRGSACKRVTHN
-144 YYYVYD
+144 Y
-150 SNWASPAD
+150 
-158 NKVRYNHTIS
+158 NKFWGVIRPNF
-168 KSRGI
+168 KS
-173 EYCYRATNY
+173 TTTMN
-182 DSVANDS
+182 
-189 PALAIKNPTIVGTY
+189 NPTIVGTY

-255 DIDFTDFA
+255 DIDFVDFA

-271 YVYGYNGNVQSV
+271 YVYGYNGSVQSV

-317 SNPTSIRSVRFAVWS
+317 SNPTSIKSVRFAVWS
-332 TSDQGDLKWYDANY
+332 TSDQRDLKWYDANY

-353 KDIEYGSFV
+353 KDIEYSSFV

-398 VTGGVGCVSIRGWA
+398 ATGGVGCISIRGWA

-474 TIEASAINIGG
+474 TIEASAMNIGG
-485 GKVVTFLGAKTVTI
+485 GKDVTFLGTKTVTI

-513 CTPRNVI
+513 CEPRNVI
-520 NMEHYGVLPNTSR
+520 NMEHYGVLPNPSR

-587 CIEKGYTGDIY
+587 C
-598 CKDCGIKLSAGTTIA
+598 
-613 KTDHIWDAGK
+613 
-623 ITKVATC
+623 
-630 TESGTKT
+630 TE
-637 YTCTNCNTTKTEE
+637 
-650 IPATGNHQNTELRNV
+650 
-665 KEATCA
+665 
-671 QEGYTGDTYCKD
+671 EGYTGDTYCKD
-683 CGTKLSSGTAIAK
+683 CGTKLSSGKTIAK
-696 TDHTWDSGKVTKA
+696 TEHTWDSGKITKA
-709 ATCTESGTKT
+709 ATCT
-719 YTCTSCNTTKTE
+719 
-731 EIPATGN
+731 
-738 HQNTELRNVKEATCA
+738 
-753 QEGYTGDTY
+753 
-762 CKDCGTKLASG
+762 
-773 KIIAKTDH
+773 
-781 IWDTGRITKAAT
+781 
-793 CKESGTKTY
+793 ESGTKTY

-851 LSSGETIAKTEHTW
+851 LSSGKTIAKTDHTW
-865 DSGKITKAATCK
+865 DAGKITKTATCK
-877 ESGIKTYTCTNC
+877 ES
-889 NTTKTEE
+889 
-896 IPATGNHQNM
+896 
-906 ELRNEKVATCTEEGY
+906 
-921 TGDTYCK
+921 
-928 DCGTKLSSGT
+928 
-938 MIAKTTHTWDSG
+938 
-950 KITKAATCKEPGT
+950 GT

-990 RNVKAATCTEEGY
+990 RNVKEATCAQEGYTGDIYCKDCGTKLSSGKTIAKTEHTWDAGKVTKAATCTE
-1003 TGDTYCKDCGMKL
+1003 
-1016 SSGETIGKTDHT
+1016 SGT
-1028 WDSGKILKAATCK
+1028 
-1041 EAGIKTY
+1041 KTY
-1048 TCTSCNTTRL
+1048 TCTSCNTTKTEEIPATGNHQNTELRNVKEATCAQEGYTGDIYCKDCGTKL
-1058 EEIPAT
+1058 SSGKTIAKTEHTWDAGKVTKAATCTESGTKTYTCTSCNTTKTEEIPAT

-1209 RTYTCSICESTKIE
+1209 RTYTCSVCESTKIE

-1233 ITKFAKEA
+1233 ITKFVKEA

-1254 QDCGTLLEE
+1254 QDCGALLEE
-1263 GKVLAKLEQPKQ
+1263 GRVLAKLEQPKQ
-1275 TVTPGEMIGDK
+1275 KAMPGEMINDK

-1295 ADGRSVEFVRQIVQS
+1295 ADGCSVEFVRQIVQS
-1310 KAVKIPDTVSINGTI
+1310 KAVKIPDTISIDGTV
-1325 YAVTGISANA
+1325 YTVTGISANA
-1335 FKNNQLLRTTVIG
+1335 FKNNQLLRTAVIG

-1378 NIGTKAFKGTYK
+1378 NVGAKAFKGTYK
-1390 KIKVKV
+1390 KVKVKV
-1396 PAKQFKTYKKFFKSK
+1396 PAKQFKTYKKFLKSK
-1411 GMSTKAIYKK
+1411 GMGAKAIYKK

>member
-1 MNSNN
+1 M
-6 VLQKVRMMV
+6 VQKR
-15 FGFLMLFIL
+15 
-24 NPISVSANGVSDA
+24 
-37 IQKVVNVYPNSC
+37 K
-49 SYFTSDGKSDSNS
+49 
-62 SDSRCSLVNI
+62 
-72 PSRGGLPSGKTV
+72 
-84 KDAKGGNAW
+84 
-93 SCHGFA
+93 
-99 EYVWYVVF
+99 
-107 GHCTNTQAKKISAS
+107 
-121 ELKVGDFIR
+121 LKVTILALMILVMTLMASHHVLAADAGTRDDALKWVYAQEGKFLDYDGAYGAQCVDLI
-130 FTGHSAI
+130 AYYYK
-137 YLGENGN
+137 YLGQSKYVKGNGCDYVSNALPDGWIRIKNTADFVPEPGDIAVWGTELSAYGHVAIILSADVHSFVSMDQNWPRGSACKRVTHN
-144 YYYVYD
+144 Y
-150 SNWASPAD
+150 
-158 NKVRYNHTIS
+158 NKFWGVIRPNF
-168 KSRGI
+168 KS
-173 EYCYRATNY
+173 TTTMN
-182 DSVANDS
+182 
-189 PALAIKNPTIVGTY
+189 NPTIVGTY

-255 DIDFTDFA
+255 DIDFVDFA

-271 YVYGYNGNVQSV
+271 YVYGYNGSVQSV

-317 SNPTSIRSVRFAVWS
+317 SNPTSIKSVRFAVWS
-332 TSDQGDLKWYDANY
+332 TSDQRDLKWYDANY

-353 KDIEYGSFV
+353 KDIEYSSFV

-398 VTGGVGCVSIRGWA
+398 ATGGVGCISIRGWA

-474 TIEASAINIGG
+474 TIEASAMNIGG
-485 GKVVTFLGAKTVTI
+485 GKDVTFLGTKTVTI

-513 CTPRNVI
+513 CEPRNVI
-520 NMEHYGVLPNTSR
+520 NMEHYGVLPNPSR

-587 CIEKGYTGDIY
+587 CTEEGYTGDTY
-598 CKDCGIKLSAGTTIA
+598 CKDCGTKLSSGKTIA
-613 KTDHIWDAGK
+613 KTEHTWDSGK
-623 ITKVATC
+623 ITKAATC

-637 YTCTNCNTTKTEE
+637 YTCTSCNTTKTEEIPATGNHQNTELRNVKEATCTEEGYTGDTYCKDCGTKLSSGKTIAKTDHTWDAGKITKAATCKESGTKTYTCTSCNTTKTEEIPATRNHQNTELRNVKEATCAQEGYTGDTYCKDCGTKLSSGKTIAKTDHTWDAGKIAKAATCKEPGTKTYTCTSCNTTKTEE

-671 QEGYTGDTYCKD
+671 QEGYTGDIYCKD
-683 CGTKLSSGTAIAK
+683 CGTKLSSGKTIAK
-696 TDHTWDSGKVTKA
+696 TEHTWDAGKVTKA

-762 CKDCGTKLASG
+762 CKDCG
-773 KIIAKTDH
+773 
-781 IWDTGRITKAAT
+781 
-793 CKESGTKTY
+793 E
-802 TCTSCNT
+802 
-809 TKTEEIP
+809 
-816 ATGNHQNTELRNV
+816 
-829 KEATC
+829 
-834 TEEGYTGDTYCK
+834 
-846 DCGTK
+846 K
-851 LSSGETIAKTEHTW
+851 LSSGE
-865 DSGKITKAATCK
+865 
-877 ESGIKTYTCTNC
+877 
-889 NTTKTEE
+889 
-896 IPATGNHQNM
+896 
-906 ELRNEKVATCTEEGY
+906 
-921 TGDTYCK
+921 
-928 DCGTKLSSGT
+928 
-938 MIAKTTHTWDSG
+938 
-950 KITKAATCKEPGT
+950 
-963 KTYTCTSCN
+963 
-972 TTKTEEIPA
+972 
-981 TGNHQNTEL
+981 
-990 RNVKAATCTEEGY
+990 
-1003 TGDTYCKDCGMKL
+1003 
-1016 SSGETIGKTDHT
+1016 
-1028 WDSGKILKAATCK
+1028 
-1041 EAGIKTY
+1041 
-1048 TCTSCNTTRL
+1048 
-1058 EEIPAT
+1058 
-1064 GNHQNTEL
+1064 
-1072 RNVKEATCA
+1072 
-1081 QEGYTGDTYCKDCG
+1081 
-1095 EKLSSG
+1095 
-1101 KTIAKTDHIWDSGR
+1101 TIAKTDHIWDSGR

-1223 EIPSTGHGTK
+1223 EIPSTGHGIK

>member
-1 MNSNN
+1 M
-6 VLQKVRMMV
+6 VQKR
-15 FGFLMLFIL
+15 
-24 NPISVSANGVSDA
+24 
-37 IQKVVNVYPNSC
+37 K
-49 SYFTSDGKSDSNS
+49 
-62 SDSRCSLVNI
+62 
-72 PSRGGLPSGKTV
+72 
-84 KDAKGGNAW
+84 
-93 SCHGFA
+93 
-99 EYVWYVVF
+99 
-107 GHCTNTQAKKISAS
+107 
-121 ELKVGDFIR
+121 LKVTILALMILVMTLMASHHVLAADAGTRDDALKWVYAQEGKFLDYDGAYGAQCVDLI
-130 FTGHSAI
+130 AYYYK
-137 YLGENGN
+137 YLGQSKYVKGNGCDYVSNALPDGWIRIKNTADFVPEPGDIAVWGTELSAYGHVAIILSADVHSFVSMDQNWPRGSACKRVTHN
-144 YYYVYD
+144 YYKFWGVIRP
-150 SNWASPAD
+150 NF
-158 NKVRYNHTIS
+158 
-168 KSRGI
+168 KS
-173 EYCYRATNY
+173 TTTMN
-182 DSVANDS
+182 
-189 PALAIKNPTIVGTY
+189 NPTIVGTY

-255 DIDFTDFA
+255 DIDFVDFA

-271 YVYGYNGNVQSV
+271 YVYGYNGSVQSV

-317 SNPTSIRSVRFAVWS
+317 SNPTSIKSVRFAVWS
-332 TSDQGDLKWYDANY
+332 TSDQRDLKWYDANY

-353 KDIEYGSFV
+353 KDIEYSSFV

-398 VTGGVGCVSIRGWA
+398 ATGGVGCISIRGWA

-474 TIEASAINIGG
+474 TIEASAMNIGG
-485 GKVVTFLGAKTVTI
+485 GKDVTFLGTKTVTI

-513 CTPRNVI
+513 CEPRNVI
-520 NMEHYGVLPNTSR
+520 NMEHYGVLPNPSR

-587 CIEKGYTGDIY
+587 CTEEGYTGDTY
-598 CKDCGIKLSAGTTIA
+598 CKDCGTKLSSGKTIA
-613 KTDHIWDAGK
+613 KTEHTWDSGK
-623 ITKVATC
+623 ITKAATC

-637 YTCTNCNTTKTEE
+637 YTCTSCNTTKTEEIPATGNHQNTELRNVKEATCTEEGYTGDTYCKDCGTKLSSGKTIAKTDHTWDAGKITKAATCKESGTKTYTCTSCNTTKTEEIPATRNHQNTELRNVKEATCAQEGYTGDTYCKDCGTKLSSGKTIAKTDHTWDAGKIAKAATCKEPGTKTYTCTSCNTTKTEE

-671 QEGYTGDTYCKD
+671 QEGYTGDIYCKD
-683 CGTKLSSGTAIAK
+683 CGTKLSSGKTIAK
-696 TDHTWDSGKVTKA
+696 TEHTWDAGKVTKA

-762 CKDCGTKLASG
+762 CKDCG
-773 KIIAKTDH
+773 
-781 IWDTGRITKAAT
+781 
-793 CKESGTKTY
+793 E
-802 TCTSCNT
+802 
-809 TKTEEIP
+809 
-816 ATGNHQNTELRNV
+816 
-829 KEATC
+829 
-834 TEEGYTGDTYCK
+834 
-846 DCGTK
+846 K
-851 LSSGETIAKTEHTW
+851 LSSGE
-865 DSGKITKAATCK
+865 
-877 ESGIKTYTCTNC
+877 
-889 NTTKTEE
+889 
-896 IPATGNHQNM
+896 
-906 ELRNEKVATCTEEGY
+906 
-921 TGDTYCK
+921 
-928 DCGTKLSSGT
+928 
-938 MIAKTTHTWDSG
+938 
-950 KITKAATCKEPGT
+950 
-963 KTYTCTSCN
+963 
-972 TTKTEEIPA
+972 
-981 TGNHQNTEL
+981 
-990 RNVKAATCTEEGY
+990 
-1003 TGDTYCKDCGMKL
+1003 
-1016 SSGETIGKTDHT
+1016 
-1028 WDSGKILKAATCK
+1028 
-1041 EAGIKTY
+1041 
-1048 TCTSCNTTRL
+1048 
-1058 EEIPAT
+1058 
-1064 GNHQNTEL
+1064 
-1072 RNVKEATCA
+1072 
-1081 QEGYTGDTYCKDCG
+1081 
-1095 EKLSSG
+1095 
-1101 KTIAKTDHIWDSGR
+1101 TIAKTDHIWDSGR

-1223 EIPSTGHGTK
+1223 EIPSTGHGIK

>member
-1 MNSNN
+1 M
-6 VLQKVRMMV
+6 VQKR
-15 FGFLMLFIL
+15 
-24 NPISVSANGVSDA
+24 
-37 IQKVVNVYPNSC
+37 K
-49 SYFTSDGKSDSNS
+49 
-62 SDSRCSLVNI
+62 
-72 PSRGGLPSGKTV
+72 
-84 KDAKGGNAW
+84 
-93 SCHGFA
+93 
-99 EYVWYVVF
+99 
-107 GHCTNTQAKKISAS
+107 
-121 ELKVGDFIR
+121 LKVTILALMILVMTLMASHHVLAADAGTRDDALKWVYAQEGKFLDYDGAYGAQCVDLI
-130 FTGHSAI
+130 AYYYK
-137 YLGENGN
+137 YLGQSKYVKGNGCDYVSNALPDGWIRIKNTADFVPEPGDIAVWGTELSAYGHVAIILSADVHSFVSMDQNWPRGSACKRVTHN
-144 YYYVYD
+144 Y
-150 SNWASPAD
+150 
-158 NKVRYNHTIS
+158 NKFWGVIRPNF
-168 KSRGI
+168 KS
-173 EYCYRATNY
+173 TTTMN
-182 DSVANDS
+182 
-189 PALAIKNPTIVGTY
+189 NPTIVGTY

-255 DIDFTDFA
+255 DIDFVDFA

-271 YVYGYNGNVQSV
+271 YVYGYNGSVQSV

-317 SNPTSIRSVRFAVWS
+317 SNPTSIKSVRFAVWS
-332 TSDQGDLKWYDANY
+332 TSDQRDLKWYDANY

-353 KDIEYGSFV
+353 KDIEYSSFV

-398 VTGGVGCVSIRGWA
+398 ATGGVGCISIRGWA

-474 TIEASAINIGG
+474 TIEASAMNIGG
-485 GKVVTFLGAKTVTI
+485 GKDVTFLGTKTVTI

-513 CTPRNVI
+513 CEPRNVI
-520 NMEHYGVLPNTSR
+520 NMEHYGVLPNPSR

-587 CIEKGYTGDIY
+587 C
-598 CKDCGIKLSAGTTIA
+598 
-613 KTDHIWDAGK
+613 
-623 ITKVATC
+623 
-630 TESGTKT
+630 TE
-637 YTCTNCNTTKTEE
+637 
-650 IPATGNHQNTELRNV
+650 
-665 KEATCA
+665 
-671 QEGYTGDTYCKD
+671 EGYTGDTYCKD
-683 CGTKLSSGTAIAK
+683 CGTKLSSGKTIAK
-696 TDHTWDSGKVTKA
+696 TEHTWDSGKITKA
-709 ATCTESGTKT
+709 ATCT
-719 YTCTSCNTTKTE
+719 
-731 EIPATGN
+731 
-738 HQNTELRNVKEATCA
+738 
-753 QEGYTGDTY
+753 
-762 CKDCGTKLASG
+762 
-773 KIIAKTDH
+773 
-781 IWDTGRITKAAT
+781 
-793 CKESGTKTY
+793 ESGTKTY

-938 MIAKTTHTWDSG
+938 MIAKTTHTWDAG

-1003 TGDTYCKDCGMKL
+1003 TGDTYCKDCGTKL

-1203 CAEKGI
+1203 CTEKGI
-1209 RTYTCSICESTKIE
+1209 RTYTCSVCESTKIE

-1295 ADGRSVEFVRQIVQS
+1295 ADGRSVEFVRQMVQS
-1310 KAVKIPDTVSINGTI
+1310 KVVKIPDTVSINGTI

-1411 GMSTKAIYKK
+1411 GMSTKAVYKK

>member
-1 MNSNN
+1 M
-6 VLQKVRMMV
+6 VQKR
-15 FGFLMLFIL
+15 
-24 NPISVSANGVSDA
+24 
-37 IQKVVNVYPNSC
+37 K
-49 SYFTSDGKSDSNS
+49 
-62 SDSRCSLVNI
+62 
-72 PSRGGLPSGKTV
+72 
-84 KDAKGGNAW
+84 
-93 SCHGFA
+93 
-99 EYVWYVVF
+99 
-107 GHCTNTQAKKISAS
+107 
-121 ELKVGDFIR
+121 LKVTILALMILVMTLMASHHVLAADAGTRDDALKWVYAQEGKFLDYDGAYGAQCVDLI
-130 FTGHSAI
+130 AYYYK
-137 YLGENGN
+137 YLGQSKYVKGNGCDYVSNALPDGWIRIKNTADFVPEPGDIAVWGTELSAYGHVAIILSADVHSFVSMDQNWPRGSACKRVTHN
-144 YYYVYD
+144 Y
-150 SNWASPAD
+150 
-158 NKVRYNHTIS
+158 NKFWGVIRPNF
-168 KSRGI
+168 KS
-173 EYCYRATNY
+173 TTTMN
-182 DSVANDS
+182 
-189 PALAIKNPTIVGTY
+189 NPTIVGTY

-255 DIDFTDFA
+255 DIDFVDFA

-271 YVYGYNGNVQSV
+271 YVYGYNGSVQSV

-317 SNPTSIRSVRFAVWS
+317 SNPTSIKSVRFAVWS
-332 TSDQGDLKWYDANY
+332 TSDQRDLKWYDANY

-353 KDIEYGSFV
+353 KDIEYSSFV

-398 VTGGVGCVSIRGWA
+398 ATGGVGCISIRGWA

-474 TIEASAINIGG
+474 TIEASAMNIGG
-485 GKVVTFLGAKTVTI
+485 GKDVTFLGTKTVTI

-513 CTPRNVI
+513 CEPRNVI
-520 NMEHYGVLPNTSR
+520 NMEHYGVLPNPSR

-587 CIEKGYTGDIY
+587 C
-598 CKDCGIKLSAGTTIA
+598 
-613 KTDHIWDAGK
+613 
-623 ITKVATC
+623 
-630 TESGTKT
+630 TE
-637 YTCTNCNTTKTEE
+637 
-650 IPATGNHQNTELRNV
+650 
-665 KEATCA
+665 
-671 QEGYTGDTYCKD
+671 EGYTGDTYCKD
-683 CGTKLSSGTAIAK
+683 CGTKLSSGKTIAK
-696 TDHTWDSGKVTKA
+696 TEHTWDSGKITKA
-709 ATCTESGTKT
+709 ATCT
-719 YTCTSCNTTKTE
+719 
-731 EIPATGN
+731 
-738 HQNTELRNVKEATCA
+738 
-753 QEGYTGDTY
+753 
-762 CKDCGTKLASG
+762 
-773 KIIAKTDH
+773 
-781 IWDTGRITKAAT
+781 
-793 CKESGTKTY
+793 ESGTKTY

-851 LSSGETIAKTEHTW
+851 LSSGKTIAKTDHTW
-865 DSGKITKAATCK
+865 DAGKITKAATCK
-877 ESGIKTYTCTNC
+877 ESGTKTYTCTSC

-896 IPATGNHQNM
+896 IPATRNHQNT
-906 ELRNEKVATCTEEGY
+906 ELRNVKEATCAQEGY

-928 DCGTKLSSGT
+928 DCGTKLSSGKT
-938 MIAKTTHTWDSG
+938 IAKTDHTWDAG
-950 KITKAATCKEPGT
+950 KIAKAATCKEPGT

-990 RNVKAATCTEEGY
+990 RNVKEATCAQEGYTGDIYCKDCGTKLSSGKTIAKTEHTWDAGKVTKAATCTE
-1003 TGDTYCKDCGMKL
+1003 
-1016 SSGETIGKTDHT
+1016 SGT
-1028 WDSGKILKAATCK
+1028 
-1041 EAGIKTY
+1041 KTY
-1048 TCTSCNTTRL
+1048 TCTSCNTTKT

-1223 EIPSTGHGTK
+1223 EIPSTGHGIK

-1390 KIKVKV
+1390 NIKVKV

>member
-1 MNSNN
+1 M
-6 VLQKVRMMV
+6 VQKR
-15 FGFLMLFIL
+15 
-24 NPISVSANGVSDA
+24 
-37 IQKVVNVYPNSC
+37 K
-49 SYFTSDGKSDSNS
+49 
-62 SDSRCSLVNI
+62 
-72 PSRGGLPSGKTV
+72 
-84 KDAKGGNAW
+84 
-93 SCHGFA
+93 
-99 EYVWYVVF
+99 
-107 GHCTNTQAKKISAS
+107 
-121 ELKVGDFIR
+121 LKVTILALMILVMTLMASHHVLAADAGTRDDALKWVYAQEGKFLDYDGAYGAQCVDLI
-130 FTGHSAI
+130 AYYYK
-137 YLGENGN
+137 YLGQSKYVKGNGCDYVSNALPDGWIRIKNTADFVPEPGDIAVWGTELSAYGHVAIILSADVHSFVSMDQNWPRGSACKRVTHN
-144 YYYVYD
+144 Y
-150 SNWASPAD
+150 
-158 NKVRYNHTIS
+158 NKFWGVIRPNF
-168 KSRGI
+168 KS
-173 EYCYRATNY
+173 TTTMN
-182 DSVANDS
+182 
-189 PALAIKNPTIVGTY
+189 NPTIVGTY

-255 DIDFTDFA
+255 DIDFVDFA

-271 YVYGYNGNVQSV
+271 YVYGYNGSVQSV

-317 SNPTSIRSVRFAVWS
+317 SNPTSIKSVRFAVWS
-332 TSDQGDLKWYDANY
+332 TSDQRDLKWYDANY

-353 KDIEYGSFV
+353 KDIEYSSFV

-398 VTGGVGCVSIRGWA
+398 ATGGVGCISIRGWA

-474 TIEASAINIGG
+474 TIEESAMNIGG
-485 GKVVTFLGAKTVTI
+485 GKDVTFLGTKTVTI

-513 CTPRNVI
+513 CEPRNVI
-520 NMEHYGVLPNTSR
+520 NMEHYGVLPNPSR

-587 CIEKGYTGDIY
+587 C
-598 CKDCGIKLSAGTTIA
+598 
-613 KTDHIWDAGK
+613 
-623 ITKVATC
+623 
-630 TESGTKT
+630 TE
-637 YTCTNCNTTKTEE
+637 
-650 IPATGNHQNTELRNV
+650 
-665 KEATCA
+665 
-671 QEGYTGDTYCKD
+671 EGYTGDTYCKD
-683 CGTKLSSGTAIAK
+683 CGTKLSSGKTIAK
-696 TDHTWDSGKVTKA
+696 TEHTWDSGKITKA
-709 ATCTESGTKT
+709 ATCT
-719 YTCTSCNTTKTE
+719 
-731 EIPATGN
+731 
-738 HQNTELRNVKEATCA
+738 
-753 QEGYTGDTY
+753 
-762 CKDCGTKLASG
+762 
-773 KIIAKTDH
+773 
-781 IWDTGRITKAAT
+781 
-793 CKESGTKTY
+793 ESGTKTY

-851 LSSGETIAKTEHTW
+851 LSSGKTIAKTDHTW
-865 DSGKITKAATCK
+865 DAGKITKAATCK
-877 ESGIKTYTCTNC
+877 ESGTKTYTCTSC

-896 IPATGNHQNM
+896 IPATRNHQNT
-906 ELRNEKVATCTEEGY
+906 ELRNVKEATCAQEGY

-928 DCGTKLSSGT
+928 DCGTKLSSGKT
-938 MIAKTTHTWDSG
+938 IAKTDHTWDAG
-950 KITKAATCKEPGT
+950 KIAKAATCKEPGT

-990 RNVKAATCTEEGY
+990 RNVKEATCAQEGYTGDIYCKDCGTKLSSGKTIAKTEHTWDAGKVTKAATCTE
-1003 TGDTYCKDCGMKL
+1003 
-1016 SSGETIGKTDHT
+1016 SGT
-1028 WDSGKILKAATCK
+1028 
-1041 EAGIKTY
+1041 KTY
-1048 TCTSCNTTRL
+1048 TCTSCNTTKT

-1223 EIPSTGHGTK
+1223 EIPSTGHGIK

>member
-1 MNSNN
+1 M
-6 VLQKVRMMV
+6 VQKR
-15 FGFLMLFIL
+15 
-24 NPISVSANGVSDA
+24 
-37 IQKVVNVYPNSC
+37 K
-49 SYFTSDGKSDSNS
+49 
-62 SDSRCSLVNI
+62 
-72 PSRGGLPSGKTV
+72 
-84 KDAKGGNAW
+84 
-93 SCHGFA
+93 
-99 EYVWYVVF
+99 
-107 GHCTNTQAKKISAS
+107 
-121 ELKVGDFIR
+121 LKVTILALMILVMTLMASHHVLAADAGTRDDALKWVYAQEGKFLDYDGAYGAQCVDLI
-130 FTGHSAI
+130 AYYYK
-137 YLGENGN
+137 YLGQSKYVKGNGCDYVSNALPDGWIRIKNTADFVPEPGDIAVWGTELSAYGHVAIILSADVHSFVSMDQNWPRGSACKRVTHN
-144 YYYVYD
+144 Y
-150 SNWASPAD
+150 
-158 NKVRYNHTIS
+158 NKFWGVIRPNF
-168 KSRGI
+168 KS
-173 EYCYRATNY
+173 TTTMN
-182 DSVANDS
+182 
-189 PALAIKNPTIVGTY
+189 NPTIVGTY

-255 DIDFTDFA
+255 DIDFVDFA

-271 YVYGYNGNVQSV
+271 YVYGYNGSVQSV

-317 SNPTSIRSVRFAVWS
+317 SNPTSIKSVRFAVWS
-332 TSDQGDLKWYDANY
+332 TSDQRDLKWYDANY

-353 KDIEYGSFV
+353 KDIEYSSFV

-398 VTGGVGCVSIRGWA
+398 ATGGVGCISIRGWA

-474 TIEASAINIGG
+474 TIEASAMNIGG
-485 GKVVTFLGAKTVTI
+485 GKDVTFLGTKTVTI

-513 CTPRNVI
+513 CEPRNVI
-520 NMEHYGVLPNTSR
+520 NMEHYGVLPNPSR

-587 CIEKGYTGDIY
+587 C
-598 CKDCGIKLSAGTTIA
+598 
-613 KTDHIWDAGK
+613 
-623 ITKVATC
+623 
-630 TESGTKT
+630 TE
-637 YTCTNCNTTKTEE
+637 
-650 IPATGNHQNTELRNV
+650 
-665 KEATCA
+665 
-671 QEGYTGDTYCKD
+671 EGYTGDTYCKD
-683 CGTKLSSGTAIAK
+683 CGTKLSSGKTIAK
-696 TDHTWDSGKVTKA
+696 TEHTWDSGKITKA
-709 ATCTESGTKT
+709 ATCT
-719 YTCTSCNTTKTE
+719 
-731 EIPATGN
+731 
-738 HQNTELRNVKEATCA
+738 
-753 QEGYTGDTY
+753 
-762 CKDCGTKLASG
+762 
-773 KIIAKTDH
+773 
-781 IWDTGRITKAAT
+781 
-793 CKESGTKTY
+793 ESGTKTY

-851 LSSGETIAKTEHTW
+851 LSSGKTIAKTDHTW
-865 DSGKITKAATCK
+865 DAGKITKAATCK
-877 ESGIKTYTCTNC
+877 ESGTKTYTCTSC

-896 IPATGNHQNM
+896 IPATRNHQNT
-906 ELRNEKVATCTEEGY
+906 ELRNVKEATCAQEGY

-928 DCGTKLSSGT
+928 DCGTKLSSGKT
-938 MIAKTTHTWDSG
+938 IAKTDHTWDAG
-950 KITKAATCKEPGT
+950 KIAKAATCKEPGT

-990 RNVKAATCTEEGY
+990 RNVKEATCAQEGYTGDIYCKDCGTKLSSGKTIAKTEHTLDAGKVTKAATCTE
-1003 TGDTYCKDCGMKL
+1003 
-1016 SSGETIGKTDHT
+1016 SGT
-1028 WDSGKILKAATCK
+1028 
-1041 EAGIKTY
+1041 KTY
-1048 TCTSCNTTRL
+1048 TCTSCNTTKT

-1223 EIPSTGHGTK
+1223 EIPSTGHGIK

>member
-1 MNSNN
+1 M
-6 VLQKVRMMV
+6 VQKR
-15 FGFLMLFIL
+15 
-24 NPISVSANGVSDA
+24 
-37 IQKVVNVYPNSC
+37 K
-49 SYFTSDGKSDSNS
+49 
-62 SDSRCSLVNI
+62 
-72 PSRGGLPSGKTV
+72 
-84 KDAKGGNAW
+84 
-93 SCHGFA
+93 
-99 EYVWYVVF
+99 
-107 GHCTNTQAKKISAS
+107 
-121 ELKVGDFIR
+121 LKVTILALMILVMTLMASHHVLAADAGTRDDALKWVYAQEGKFLDYDGAYGAQCVDLI
-130 FTGHSAI
+130 AYYYK
-137 YLGENGN
+137 YLGQSKYVKGNGCDYVSNALPDGWIRIKNTADFVPEPGDIAVWGTELSAYGHVAIILSADVHSFVSMDQNWPRGSACKRVTHN
-144 YYYVYD
+144 Y
-150 SNWASPAD
+150 
-158 NKVRYNHTIS
+158 NKFWGVIRPNF
-168 KSRGI
+168 KS
-173 EYCYRATNY
+173 TTTMN
-182 DSVANDS
+182 
-189 PALAIKNPTIVGTY
+189 NPTIVGTY

-255 DIDFTDFA
+255 DIDFVDFA

-271 YVYGYNGNVQSV
+271 YVYGYNGSVQSV

-317 SNPTSIRSVRFAVWS
+317 SNPTSIKSVRFAVWS
-332 TSDQGDLKWYDANY
+332 TSDQRDLKWYDANY

-353 KDIEYGSFV
+353 KDIEYSSFV

-398 VTGGVGCVSIRGWA
+398 ATGGVGCISIRGWA

-474 TIEASAINIGG
+474 TIEASAMNIGG
-485 GKVVTFLGAKTVTI
+485 GKDVTFLGTKTVTI

-513 CTPRNVI
+513 CEPRNVI
-520 NMEHYGVLPNTSR
+520 NMEHYGVLPNPSR

-587 CIEKGYTGDIY
+587 C
-598 CKDCGIKLSAGTTIA
+598 
-613 KTDHIWDAGK
+613 
-623 ITKVATC
+623 
-630 TESGTKT
+630 TE
-637 YTCTNCNTTKTEE
+637 
-650 IPATGNHQNTELRNV
+650 
-665 KEATCA
+665 
-671 QEGYTGDTYCKD
+671 EGYTGDTYCKD
-683 CGTKLSSGTAIAK
+683 CGTKLSSGKTIAK
-696 TDHTWDSGKVTKA
+696 TEHTWDSGKITKA
-709 ATCTESGTKT
+709 ATCT
-719 YTCTSCNTTKTE
+719 
-731 EIPATGN
+731 
-738 HQNTELRNVKEATCA
+738 
-753 QEGYTGDTY
+753 
-762 CKDCGTKLASG
+762 
-773 KIIAKTDH
+773 
-781 IWDTGRITKAAT
+781 
-793 CKESGTKTY
+793 ESGTKTY

-851 LSSGETIAKTEHTW
+851 LSSGKTIAKTDHTW
-865 DSGKITKAATCK
+865 DAGKIAKAATCK
-877 ESGIKTYTCTNC
+877 EPGTKTYTCTSC

-896 IPATGNHQNM
+896 IPATRNHQNT
-906 ELRNEKVATCTEEGY
+906 ELRNVKEATCAQEGY

-928 DCGTKLSSGT
+928 DCGTKLSSGKT
-938 MIAKTTHTWDSG
+938 IAKTDHTWDAG
-950 KITKAATCKEPGT
+950 KIAKAATCKEPGT

-990 RNVKAATCTEEGY
+990 RNVKEATCAQEGYTGDIYCKDCGTKLSSGKTIAKTEHTWDAGKVTKAATCTE
-1003 TGDTYCKDCGMKL
+1003 
-1016 SSGETIGKTDHT
+1016 SGT
-1028 WDSGKILKAATCK
+1028 
-1041 EAGIKTY
+1041 KTY
-1048 TCTSCNTTRL
+1048 TCTSCNTTKT

-1223 EIPSTGHGTK
+1223 EIPSTGHGIK

>member
-1 MNSNN
+1 M
-6 VLQKVRMMV
+6 VQKR
-15 FGFLMLFIL
+15 
-24 NPISVSANGVSDA
+24 
-37 IQKVVNVYPNSC
+37 K
-49 SYFTSDGKSDSNS
+49 
-62 SDSRCSLVNI
+62 
-72 PSRGGLPSGKTV
+72 
-84 KDAKGGNAW
+84 
-93 SCHGFA
+93 
-99 EYVWYVVF
+99 
-107 GHCTNTQAKKISAS
+107 
-121 ELKVGDFIR
+121 LKVTILALMILVMTLMASHHVLAADAGTRDDALKWVYAQEGKFLDYDGAYGAQCVDLI
-130 FTGHSAI
+130 AYYYK
-137 YLGENGN
+137 YLGQSKYVKGNGCDYVSNALPDGWIRIKNTADFVPEPGDIAVWGTELSAYGHVAIILSADVHSFVSMDQNWPRGSACKRVTHN
-144 YYYVYD
+144 Y
-150 SNWASPAD
+150 
-158 NKVRYNHTIS
+158 NKFWGVIRPNF
-168 KSRGI
+168 KS
-173 EYCYRATNY
+173 TTTMN
-182 DSVANDS
+182 
-189 PALAIKNPTIVGTY
+189 NPTIVGTY

-255 DIDFTDFA
+255 DIDFVDFA

-271 YVYGYNGNVQSV
+271 YVYGYNGSVQSV

-317 SNPTSIRSVRFAVWS
+317 SNPTSIKSVRFAVWS
-332 TSDQGDLKWYDANY
+332 TSDQRDLKWYDANY

-353 KDIEYGSFV
+353 KDIEYSSFV

-398 VTGGVGCVSIRGWA
+398 ATGGVGCISIRGWA

-474 TIEASAINIGG
+474 TIEASAMNIGG
-485 GKVVTFLGAKTVTI
+485 GKDVTFLGTKTVTI

-513 CTPRNVI
+513 CEPRNVI
-520 NMEHYGVLPNTSR
+520 NMEHYGVLPNPSR

-587 CIEKGYTGDIY
+587 C
-598 CKDCGIKLSAGTTIA
+598 
-613 KTDHIWDAGK
+613 
-623 ITKVATC
+623 
-630 TESGTKT
+630 TE
-637 YTCTNCNTTKTEE
+637 
-650 IPATGNHQNTELRNV
+650 
-665 KEATCA
+665 
-671 QEGYTGDTYCKD
+671 EGYTGDTYCKD
-683 CGTKLSSGTAIAK
+683 CGTKLSSGKTIAK
-696 TDHTWDSGKVTKA
+696 TEHTWDSGKITKA
-709 ATCTESGTKT
+709 ATCT
-719 YTCTSCNTTKTE
+719 
-731 EIPATGN
+731 
-738 HQNTELRNVKEATCA
+738 
-753 QEGYTGDTY
+753 
-762 CKDCGTKLASG
+762 
-773 KIIAKTDH
+773 
-781 IWDTGRITKAAT
+781 
-793 CKESGTKTY
+793 ESGTKTY

-846 DCGTK
+846 DCGTT
-851 LSSGETIAKTEHTW
+851 LSSGKTIAKTDHTW
-865 DSGKITKAATCK
+865 DAGKITKAATCK
-877 ESGIKTYTCTNC
+877 ESGTKTYTCTSC

-896 IPATGNHQNM
+896 IPATRNHQNT
-906 ELRNEKVATCTEEGY
+906 ELRNVKEATCAQEGY

-928 DCGTKLSSGT
+928 DCGTKLSSGKT
-938 MIAKTTHTWDSG
+938 IAKTDHTWDAG
-950 KITKAATCKEPGT
+950 KIAKAATCKEPGT

-990 RNVKAATCTEEGY
+990 RNVKEATCAQEGYTGDIYCKDCGTKLSSGKTIAKTEHTWDAGKVTKAATCTE
-1003 TGDTYCKDCGMKL
+1003 
-1016 SSGETIGKTDHT
+1016 SGT
-1028 WDSGKILKAATCK
+1028 
-1041 EAGIKTY
+1041 KTY
-1048 TCTSCNTTRL
+1048 TCTSCNTTKT

-1223 EIPSTGHGTK
+1223 EIPSTGHGIK